1 MSKTLALVIRGKDG
15 KNTVYSTSNN
25 KTITL
30 HLNADDKCLLK
41 NADGNVSP
49 EKITLKRV
57 GKALYIIQE
66 GETEPC
72 IIIDNYYDESISGV
86 LLGTT
91 ESGELS
97 AYIPAEITGYDSVA
111 AINDGVM
118 APARL
123 SNDSLGSSA
132 LFFSGA
138 ESSHGFTIGLPGWL
152 AALAGAAGIGIA
164 TSHQGGGKNH
174 HYNQDSAPL
183 PTPWIDTS
191 SFKNGNVINDSSVS
205 IHGTGTPGNTL
216 SLYENGI
223 VIATVTVGPDGN
235 WSFTS
240 AIPFI
245 DGAHSITAIE
255 SDAAGHQSA
264 PCSPVNFFVDTVAP
278 GALAFE
284 HVTDNVGG
292 VTGEIASNTITDDTR
307 PVFSGSGE
315 SGCKI
320 FVYDN
325 GVCIG
330 ETTVDAT
337 GHWSFQPAVALTEG
351 AHSIS
356 LVQVD
361 QAGNAGPVSDTR
373 TFSIAAGLPQPA
385 FDQITDRAG
394 DVVGPITNGAVTDD
408 PTPELNGTGTPGS
421 IITVY
426 DRDME
431 TGEITAIGSTTV
443 ADDGCWSLTP
453 SQALCDGEHAMVV
466 VAEDAAGNKSE
477 PSNPMIIT
485 VDTTP
490 AQVMIVK
497 VVDNA
502 GEVKGELCSGDITDD
517 TRPVIMGSGKPGG
530 IVTIHDGSRV
540 LGSVSVMADGSWA
553 FKPDEDLDNGVHTF
567 SVTITDLTG
576 NTASSSAFT
585 LTVGTPA
592 RNVVITDDTGNQSG
606 IINDQGITDD
616 ARPTISGES
625 DPGST
630 IIIYDNGTEI
640 GTTTADADGNWSF
653 TPESALDDG
662 EHAISV
668 KVIDTENNA
677 GAEIPIATITIDTTL
692 PDEASEITI
701 MAGDEPISD
710 GEATSITNPTLSGE
724 AEPGSTVV
732 IYDNGT
738 EIGSVTVDEN
748 GNWSFTPE
756 TALDDGEHAFT
767 VEVTDAAGN
776 TSPATSAGTITIDTT
791 APAAASE
798 VTLSGDDQSLSDGA
812 STQDN
817 TPTLSG
823 EAEPGSTVV
832 IYDNGEAIG
841 TVTADENGNWS
852 FTPETALDDGEHTF
866 TVDVT
871 DPAGNTSPSTSAGTI
886 TIDTTAP
893 AAASEVTLIGDDQS
907 LSDGA
912 STKDTTPTVSG
923 EAEAGSTVVIYDN
936 GEAIGT
942 VTADEN
948 GNWSFTPETA
958 LTDGEHA
965 FTVDVTDPA
974 GNTSPATSAGTIT
987 IDTSTPAVAEN
998 VIISSNDQPIADGAS
1013 TKDNTPTLSGEA
1025 EPGSTVVIY
1034 DNGTEIGTVTADEN
1048 GNWSFTPETALD
1060 DGEHAFTVD
1069 VTDPA
1074 GNTSPSTSA
1083 GTITIDTTAP
1093 AAASEVT
1100 LSGDN
1105 QSFSDGASTKDATPT
1120 LSGEA
1125 EPGSTVAIYDNGVEI
1140 GTVTADAD
1148 GNWSFTPATALT
1160 DGEHAFTVDVT
1171 DAAGNTSPAT
1181 SAGTITIDT
1190 SAPAVA
1196 DNVTI
1201 SANDQTLAD
1210 GASTQDTTPT
1220 LSGEAEPGSTVVIY
1234 DNGVEIGTV
1243 TADAD
1248 GNWSFIPAT
1257 ALDDGEHTFTVDV
1270 TDPAGNTSP
1279 STSAGTIT
1287 IDTTAP
1293 AAASE
1298 VTLSGDNQSFSDGA
1312 STKDATPTL
1321 SGEAEPGS
1329 TVAIYDNGVEI
1340 GTVTADADGNWS
1352 FTPATALTDG
1362 EHAFTVDV
1370 TDAAGNTS
1378 PATSAGTITIDT
1390 SAPAVADNVTISA
1403 NDQTL
1408 ADGASTKD
1416 NTPTLSG
1423 EAEAGSTVVI
1433 YDNGEA
1439 IGTVTADENGNWSF
1453 TPETALDD
1461 GEHAF
1466 TVNVTDVAGNAS
1478 PSTSAGTITI
1488 DTTAPAAAS
1497 EVTLSGD
1504 DQTLADGAS
1513 TKDNTP
1519 TLSGEAEP
1527 GSTVV
1532 IYDNGT
1538 EIGSV
1543 TVDENGN
1550 WSFTPATTL
1559 DDGEHAFTVNV
1570 TDPAGN
1576 TSPSTSAGTITID
1589 TTAPA
1594 AASEVTLSGDNQPLV
1609 DGAST
1614 QDNTPTLSGEAEPG
1628 STVVIYDNGTEIG
1641 SVTADENG
1649 NWSFTPETALDD
1661 GEHAFT
1667 VNVTDAA
1674 GNTSPATAAGTIT
1687 IDTSAPAV
1695 ADNVTISAND
1705 QPLADGASTQ
1715 DNMPTVS
1722 GEAEPGST
1730 VVIYDNGTEIGTVT
1744 ADENGNWSF
1753 TPETALD
1760 DGEHTFTVNVTD
1772 PAGNTSPSTSAG
1784 TITIDTTA
1792 PAAASEVTLS
1802 GGDQTLADGTSTKDN
1817 TPTLSGDAEA
1827 GSTVVIYDNGTE
1839 IGTVTADA
1847 DGNWSFTPATAL
1859 DDGEHTF
1866 TVDVTD
1872 PAGNT
1877 SPATAAG
1884 TIAIDTSAPA
1894 VADNVTISANDQTLA
1909 DGASTKDSTPTL
1921 SGEAEAGSTVVIYDN
1936 GVEIG
1941 SVTADADGNWSFTPE
1956 TALDDGEH
1964 TFTVNVTDPAGNTS
1978 PSTSAGTIT
1987 IDTTAPAAASEVTLS
2002 GDDQPLADGA
2012 STQDSTPTVSGEA
2025 EAGSIVVIYDNGV
2038 EIGSVTADADGSWSF
2053 TPATALDD
2061 GEHTFTVNVT
2071 DPAGNTSP
2079 ATSAG
2084 TITIDTTAPA
2094 AACEVTLSGDDQ
2106 PLADGASTKDSMP
2119 TISGEAEPGSIVV
2132 IYDNG
2137 TEIGTVTADA
2147 DDNWSFTPET
2157 ALDDGEHTFTVNVTD
2172 PAGNTSPS
2180 TSAGTITIDTTAP
2193 AAASEVILSGDD
2205 QTLADGASTK
2215 DTTPTVSGEAEAGS
2229 TVVIYD
2235 NGTEIGTVTAD
2246 ENGNWSFTPQTALD
2260 DGEHTFTVNV
2270 TDAAGN
2276 TSPSTSAGTI
2286 TIDTTAPAAASE
2298 VTLSGDDQSLS
2309 DGASTQDTTPTVSG
2323 EAEPGSTVVIYDNGT
2338 EIGSVTADENGNW
2351 SFTPET
2357 ALDDGEHAFTVNVT
2371 DAAGNT
2377 SPATA
2382 AGTITIDTT
2391 APAAASEVTLSGDD
2405 QTLADGA
2412 STKDSTPTV
2421 SGEAEAGSIVVIYDN
2436 GVEIGSVT
2444 ADADG
2449 SWSFT
2454 PATALDDGE
2463 HTFTVDV
2470 TDPAGNT
2477 SPATAAG
2484 TITIDTTA
2492 PAAASEITLSGD
2504 DQPLADGASTKDS
2517 TPTVSG
2523 EAEPGST
2530 VTIYDNGVEI
2540 GTVTADAD
2548 GNWSFTPETV
2558 LTDGEHAFTVDVTD
2572 AAGNTSPATAAG
2584 TITIDTTAPAAA
2596 SEVTL
2601 SGDDQTLA
2609 DGASTKDNTPTLS
2622 GEAEAGSTVV
2632 IYDNGVEIGTVTAD
2646 ENGSW
2651 SFTPETGLTDG
2662 EHAFTVNVTDAA
2674 GNTSPSTAAGSIII
2688 DTTPPGASDIVI
2700 TDNTGPV
2707 SGTITEGGV
2716 TDDTTPTISGKTE
2729 PGSSVV
2735 ILDNGVAIGTV
2746 IADADGNWSF
2756 TPETALDDGEHALT
2770 LTITDPSGNNSN
2782 SLPAGVIVV
2791 DTSAPAAATSLLI
2804 TDDVGTKTGALTNG
2818 SVTDDSKPTIS
2829 GKAEKGSTIT
2839 LYDGETAMGTTT
2851 ADAEGNWSFTPETA
2865 LGDGEHSITVK
2876 VNDGAGN
2883 TSAASDTVVF
2893 TVDTVAQAASDI
2905 VITDNAGNQ
2914 KGPLS
2919 DGAMTDDNQPV
2930 ISGKAEA
2937 GSTVTI
2943 FNGDTVLGTT
2953 TADETGA
2960 WQFTPASPLNDG
2972 SYEISVIVTDS
2983 AGNNSSASPAIAITV
2998 DTTAPEGVID
3008 VAFTDD
3014 VGSITGSLGNNG
3026 VTDDSKP
3033 VISGTADANSTIA
3046 VFDNGVEIGT
3056 ATSDSDGKWSFIP
3069 ETALNDGEHTF
3080 TFVVTDPL
3088 GRISEESAATTLII
3102 DTAAPAT
3109 ATAISVSDDV
3119 EGGKSGPL
3127 INGDITND
3135 NQPTISGEA
3144 EAGST
3149 ITLYDGDT
3157 VIGQVTADAEGK
3169 WRFTP
3174 ETALAEGEHTLT
3186 VKVSDAAGN
3195 TSAASSGITIT
3206 IDSLAPASASD
3217 ITLNDDAGSS
3227 NGTLTDGSVTDDNK
3241 PTLSGK
3247 AEKGSTVTIY
3257 DGETAIGTT
3266 NADEQGE
3273 WQFTPDTALADGE
3286 HSFTV
3291 KVTDTA
3297 GNTSPASSALT
3308 VTVDTLA
3315 PTAPVI
3321 AQVDDNVAPAQG
3333 SVENGKAT
3341 NDTTPTFSGTAEA
3354 GSTVT
3359 LYEGDKIIGSVVTD
3373 EDGKWIFTPDSD
3385 QALTEGEHHITARA
3399 TDAAGNVSDA
3409 SATWSITIDTAISDA
3424 VVTISG
3430 ISDDT
3435 GIDNHDFITSD
3446 DRLIITGMLDK
3457 ALNSDEWVEV
3467 SLDNGA
3473 TWIRAVTNDTSW
3485 TANLQESALA
3495 EGDYTIQ
3502 ARIVDRAGNV
3512 GDSDSHSL
3520 TISKSSTAPDVKG
3533 LSTTVKITTDT
3544 SHGITSDSK
3553 YSHSETATN
3562 SDMITRDRSV
3572 TISGTLSASLSAN
3585 QYLQITLDGG
3595 NTWTTLLAGEGK
3607 DWNYILPTV
3616 TASTTFTYKL
3626 RVTDVLGNVATDTS
3640 FNDSYSVT
3648 IDISAPN
3655 AINTAPDVAKY
3666 VTSEEVFTFDNT
3678 TYGKVEA
3685 GTVVSLIND
3694 INRNGSYQ
3702 EGIDQII
3709 GYATADADGNWSLT
3723 TSLPAGPQN
3732 LAFVVWDAA
3741 GNYST
3746 MSSVTSVGV
3755 TDGSSGSTSITANW
3769 GGTTDAENRGL
3780 NSAAV
3785 TIGQNGL
3792 WSFFQSVRGTS
3803 GGNTANAGRVYNAQN
3818 REDYNSTY
3826 LAEPSTTNG
3835 AGYNLDDG
3843 SYGHYINSAVFAD
3856 LNRDGYTDVM
3866 TQISSYQ
3873 NSGRTAYWIQNAD
3886 GSFSPKVLDQGTL
3899 NHLGGVIAYDREG
3912 DGYLDFVLADSEADS
3927 ISFIKNNGGTL
3938 SYEKVSGKDNGHPG
3952 GAIPSN
3958 LSILHEVGA
3967 VDIDNN
3973 GTIDITA
3980 HIDYNGKGDLFP
3992 GNASRGMGII
4002 YNQTNGTSKTTF
4014 GDVGYYKDVFRNDGA
4029 DDYGNL
4035 SISMTYADYNGDGW
4049 LDLFLSRGSKN
4060 GNNSDESRIY
4070 LNDGTGKLK
4079 ATDSAALWF
4088 GDNMDGGTSL
4098 AVDWNHDGKMDL
4110 IEVPRQLGSPN
4121 SPMLY
4126 LNQGNNNWAGI
4137 GKSLTG
4143 NTTYTNITGAVALD
4157 YDWDGSMDLVLYRA
4171 GSDTGVVATDNNA
4184 PTVLVKNTNIAAD
4197 GTSLQIRIVDGN
4209 GINTFYSNTVKL
4221 YNSKGELI
4229 ATQLINPQA
4238 SGSSNSMGLVSFF
4251 GLDPNEV
4258 YSVQLLRI
4266 TNGAVNHVGATN
4278 SIGGYTNG
4286 TVNLN
4291 WGGLVTRQ
4299 AHDAYVLTAENTGDA
4314 NNTIGANG
4322 IIGTGYND
4330 TFFSSAG
4337 DDTYN
4342 GSGGWTPLPNGL
4354 QTWSETQGLDI
4365 VDYSRAPGAIN
4376 ANLQT
4381 GIATGHGTDKL
4392 INIEGLKGSD
4402 AADTF
4407 TDNAANNLFEGR
4419 GGNDTFHLLN
4429 GGNDTLLYNVL
4440 KGAEG
4445 SGDGGNGHDVVYGF
4459 NVANTISSNNAD
4471 IIDISELINYVG
4483 PVSFT
4488 ASADGTKMELDY
4500 ASKGLEDYVKVE
4512 VVGNDTVISID
4523 RDGKGTAFT
4532 EFTPILT
4539 LANTQA
4545 DLVVLLQNN
4554 QLLV

>member
-1 MSKTLALVIRGKDG
+1 
-15 KNTVYSTSNN
+15 
-25 KTITL
+25 
-30 HLNADDKCLLK
+30 
-41 NADGNVSP
+41 
-49 EKITLKRV
+49 
-57 GKALYIIQE
+57 
-66 GETEPC
+66 
-72 IIIDNYYDESISGV
+72 
-86 LLGTT
+86 
-91 ESGELS
+91 
-97 AYIPAEITGYDSVA
+97 
-111 AINDGVM
+111 
-118 APARL
+118 
-123 SNDSLGSSA
+123 
-132 LFFSGA
+132 
-138 ESSHGFTIGLPGWL
+138 
-152 AALAGAAGIGIA
+152 
-164 TSHQGGGKNH
+164 
-174 HYNQDSAPL
+174 
-183 PTPWIDTS
+183 
-191 SFKNGNVINDSSVS
+191 
-205 IHGTGTPGNTL
+205 
-216 SLYENGI
+216 
-223 VIATVTVGPDGN
+223 
-235 WSFTS
+235 
-240 AIPFI
+240 
-245 DGAHSITAIE
+245 
-255 SDAAGHQSA
+255 
-264 PCSPVNFFVDTVAP
+264 
-278 GALAFE
+278 
-284 HVTDNVGG
+284 
-292 VTGEIASNTITDDTR
+292 
-307 PVFSGSGE
+307 
-315 SGCKI
+315 
-320 FVYDN
+320 
-325 GVCIG
+325 
-330 ETTVDAT
+330 
-337 GHWSFQPAVALTEG
+337 
-351 AHSIS
+351 
-356 LVQVD
+356 
-361 QAGNAGPVSDTR
+361 
-373 TFSIAAGLPQPA
+373 
-385 FDQITDRAG
+385 
-394 DVVGPITNGAVTDD
+394 
-408 PTPELNGTGTPGS
+408 
-421 IITVY
+421 
-426 DRDME
+426 
-431 TGEITAIGSTTV
+431 
-443 ADDGCWSLTP
+443 
-453 SQALCDGEHAMVV
+453 
-466 VAEDAAGNKSE
+466 
-477 PSNPMIIT
+477 
-485 VDTTP
+485 
-490 AQVMIVK
+490 
-497 VVDNA
+497 
-502 GEVKGELCSGDITDD
+502 
-517 TRPVIMGSGKPGG
+517 
-530 IVTIHDGSRV
+530 
-540 LGSVSVMADGSWA
+540 
-553 FKPDEDLDNGVHTF
+553 
-567 SVTITDLTG
+567 
-576 NTASSSAFT
+576 
-585 LTVGTPA
+585 
-592 RNVVITDDTGNQSG
+592 
-606 IINDQGITDD
+606 
-616 ARPTISGES
+616 
-625 DPGST
+625 
-630 IIIYDNGTEI
+630 
-640 GTTTADADGNWSF
+640 
-653 TPESALDDG
+653 
-662 EHAISV
+662 
-668 KVIDTENNA
+668 
-677 GAEIPIATITIDTTL
+677 
-692 PDEASEITI
+692 
-701 MAGDEPISD
+701 
-710 GEATSITNPTLSGE
+710 E

-738 EIGSVTVDEN
+738 E
-748 GNWSFTPE
+748 
-756 TALDDGEHAFT
+756 
-767 VEVTDAAGN
+767 
-776 TSPATSAGTITIDTT
+776 
-791 APAAASE
+791 
-798 VTLSGDDQSLSDGA
+798 
-812 STQDN
+812 
-817 TPTLSG
+817 
-823 EAEPGSTVV
+823 
-832 IYDNGEAIG
+832 IG

-893 AAASEVTLIGDDQS
+893 AAASEVTLSGGDQM
-907 LSDGA
+907 
-912 STKDTTPTVSG
+912 
-923 EAEAGSTVVIYDN
+923 
-936 GEAIGT
+936 
-942 VTADEN
+942 
-948 GNWSFTPETA
+948 
-958 LTDGEHA
+958 
-965 FTVDVTDPA
+965 
-974 GNTSPATSAGTIT
+974 
-987 IDTSTPAVAEN
+987 
-998 VIISSNDQPIADGAS
+998 
-1013 TKDNTPTLSGEA
+1013 
-1025 EPGSTVVIY
+1025 
-1034 DNGTEIGTVTADEN
+1034 
-1048 GNWSFTPETALD
+1048 
-1060 DGEHAFTVD
+1060 
-1069 VTDPA
+1069 
-1074 GNTSPSTSA
+1074 
-1083 GTITIDTTAP
+1083 
-1093 AAASEVT
+1093 
-1100 LSGDN
+1100 
-1105 QSFSDGASTKDATPT
+1105 
-1120 LSGEA
+1120 
-1125 EPGSTVAIYDNGVEI
+1125 
-1140 GTVTADAD
+1140 
-1148 GNWSFTPATALT
+1148 
-1160 DGEHAFTVDVT
+1160 
-1171 DAAGNTSPAT
+1171 
-1181 SAGTITIDT
+1181 
-1190 SAPAVA
+1190 
-1196 DNVTI
+1196 
-1201 SANDQTLAD
+1201 LAD
-1210 GASTQDTTPT
+1210 GASTQD
-1220 LSGEAEPGSTVVIY
+1220 ST
-1234 DNGVEIGTV
+1234 
-1243 TADAD
+1243 
-1248 GNWSFIPAT
+1248 
-1257 ALDDGEHTFTVDV
+1257 
-1270 TDPAGNTSP
+1270 
-1279 STSAGTIT
+1279 
-1287 IDTTAP
+1287 
-1293 AAASE
+1293 
-1298 VTLSGDNQSFSDGA
+1298 
-1312 STKDATPTL
+1312 
-1321 SGEAEPGS
+1321 
-1329 TVAIYDNGVEI
+1329 
-1340 GTVTADADGNWS
+1340 
-1352 FTPATALTDG
+1352 
-1362 EHAFTVDV
+1362 
-1370 TDAAGNTS
+1370 
-1378 PATSAGTITIDT
+1378 
-1390 SAPAVADNVTISA
+1390 
-1403 NDQTL
+1403 
-1408 ADGASTKD
+1408 
-1416 NTPTLSG
+1416 
-1423 EAEAGSTVVI
+1423 
-1433 YDNGEA
+1433 
-1439 IGTVTADENGNWSF
+1439 
-1453 TPETALDD
+1453 
-1461 GEHAF
+1461 
-1466 TVNVTDVAGNAS
+1466 
-1478 PSTSAGTITI
+1478 
-1488 DTTAPAAAS
+1488 
-1497 EVTLSGD
+1497 
-1504 DQTLADGAS
+1504 
-1513 TKDNTP
+1513 
-1519 TLSGEAEP
+1519 
-1527 GSTVV
+1527 
-1532 IYDNGT
+1532 
-1538 EIGSV
+1538 
-1543 TVDENGN
+1543 
-1550 WSFTPATTL
+1550 
-1559 DDGEHAFTVNV
+1559 
-1570 TDPAGN
+1570 
-1576 TSPSTSAGTITID
+1576 
-1589 TTAPA
+1589 
-1594 AASEVTLSGDNQPLV
+1594 
-1609 DGAST
+1609 
-1614 QDNTPTLSGEAEPG
+1614 
-1628 STVVIYDNGTEIG
+1628 
-1641 SVTADENG
+1641 
-1649 NWSFTPETALDD
+1649 
-1661 GEHAFT
+1661 
-1667 VNVTDAA
+1667 
-1674 GNTSPATAAGTIT
+1674 
-1687 IDTSAPAV
+1687 
-1695 ADNVTISAND
+1695 
-1705 QPLADGASTQ
+1705 
-1715 DNMPTVS
+1715 PTVS

-1753 TPETALD
+1753 TPATALD

-1792 PAAASEVTLS
+1792 PAAASEV
-1802 GGDQTLADGTSTKDN
+1802 
-1817 TPTLSGDAEA
+1817 
-1827 GSTVVIYDNGTE
+1827 I
-1839 IGTVTADA
+1839 
-1847 DGNWSFTPATAL
+1847 
-1859 DDGEHTF
+1859 
-1866 TVDVTD
+1866 
-1872 PAGNT
+1872 
-1877 SPATAAG
+1877 
-1884 TIAIDTSAPA
+1884 
-1894 VADNVTISANDQTLA
+1894 
-1909 DGASTKDSTPTL
+1909 
-1921 SGEAEAGSTVVIYDN
+1921 
-1936 GVEIG
+1936 
-1941 SVTADADGNWSFTPE
+1941 
-1956 TALDDGEH
+1956 
-1964 TFTVNVTDPAGNTS
+1964 
-1978 PSTSAGTIT
+1978 
-1987 IDTTAPAAASEVTLS
+1987 LS
-2002 GDDQPLADGA
+2002 GDDQ
-2012 STQDSTPTVSGEA
+2012 T
-2025 EAGSIVVIYDNGV
+2025 
-2038 EIGSVTADADGSWSF
+2038 
-2053 TPATALDD
+2053 
-2061 GEHTFTVNVT
+2061 
-2071 DPAGNTSP
+2071 
-2079 ATSAG
+2079 
-2084 TITIDTTAPA
+2084 
-2094 AACEVTLSGDDQ
+2094 
-2106 PLADGASTKDSMP
+2106 LADGASTKDSMP
-2119 TISGEAEPGSIVV
+2119 TISGEAEAGSTVV

-2137 TEIGTVTADA
+2137 TEIGSVTVDENG
-2147 DDNWSFTPET
+2147 NWSFTPET
-2157 ALDDGEHTFTVNVTD
+2157 ALTDGEHAFTVNVSD
-2172 PAGNTSPS
+2172 AAGNTSPS

-2235 NGTEIGTVTAD
+2235 NGEAIGTVTAD
-2246 ENGNWSFTPQTALD
+2246 ENGNWSFTPETALD
-2260 DGEHTFTVNV
+2260 DGEHAFTVNV

-2298 VTLSGDDQSLS
+2298 VTLSGGDQM
-2309 DGASTQDTTPTVSG
+2309 
-2323 EAEPGSTVVIYDNGT
+2323 
-2338 EIGSVTADENGNW
+2338 
-2351 SFTPET
+2351 
-2357 ALDDGEHAFTVNVT
+2357 
-2371 DAAGNT
+2371 
-2377 SPATA
+2377 
-2382 AGTITIDTT
+2382 
-2391 APAAASEVTLSGDD
+2391 
-2405 QTLADGA
+2405 LADGA
-2412 STKDSTPTV
+2412 ST
-2421 SGEAEAGSIVVIYDN
+2421 
-2436 GVEIGSVT
+2436 
-2444 ADADG
+2444 
-2449 SWSFT
+2449 
-2454 PATALDDGE
+2454 
-2463 HTFTVDV
+2463 
-2470 TDPAGNT
+2470 
-2477 SPATAAG
+2477 
-2484 TITIDTTA
+2484 
-2492 PAAASEITLSGD
+2492 
-2504 DQPLADGASTKDS
+2504 QDS

-2523 EAEPGST
+2523 EAEP
-2530 VTIYDNGVEI
+2530 
-2540 GTVTADAD
+2540 
-2548 GNWSFTPETV
+2548 
-2558 LTDGEHAFTVDVTD
+2558 
-2572 AAGNTSPATAAG
+2572 
-2584 TITIDTTAPAAA
+2584 
-2596 SEVTL
+2596 
-2601 SGDDQTLA
+2601 
-2609 DGASTKDNTPTLS
+2609 
-2622 GEAEAGSTVV
+2622 GSTVV

-2651 SFTPETGLTDG
+2651 SFTPETALTDG
-2662 EHAFTVNVTDAA
+2662 EHAFTVNVSDAA
-2674 GNTSPSTAAGSIII
+2674 GNTSASTAAGSIII

-2700 TDNTGPV
+2700 TDNIGPV

-2735 ILDNGVAIGTV
+2735 ILDNGVAIGMV
-2746 IADADGNWSF
+2746 IADADGNW
-2756 TPETALDDGEHALT
+2756 
-2770 LTITDPSGNNSN
+2770 N
-2782 SLPAGVIVV
+2782 
-2791 DTSAPAAATSLLI
+2791 
-2804 TDDVGTKTGALTNG
+2804 
-2818 SVTDDSKPTIS
+2818 
-2829 GKAEKGSTIT
+2829 
-2839 LYDGETAMGTTT
+2839 
-2851 ADAEGNWSFTPETA
+2851 
-2865 LGDGEHSITVK
+2865 
-2876 VNDGAGN
+2876 
-2883 TSAASDTVVF
+2883 
-2893 TVDTVAQAASDI
+2893 
-2905 VITDNAGNQ
+2905 
-2914 KGPLS
+2914 
-2919 DGAMTDDNQPV
+2919 
-2930 ISGKAEA
+2930 
-2937 GSTVTI
+2937 
-2943 FNGDTVLGTT
+2943 
-2953 TADETGA
+2953 
-2960 WQFTPASPLNDG
+2960 
-2972 SYEISVIVTDS
+2972 
-2983 AGNNSSASPAIAITV
+2983 
-2998 DTTAPEGVID
+2998 
-3008 VAFTDD
+3008 
-3014 VGSITGSLGNNG
+3014 
-3026 VTDDSKP
+3026 
-3033 VISGTADANSTIA
+3033 
-3046 VFDNGVEIGT
+3046 
-3056 ATSDSDGKWSFIP
+3056 
-3069 ETALNDGEHTF
+3069 
-3080 TFVVTDPL
+3080 
-3088 GRISEESAATTLII
+3088 
-3102 DTAAPAT
+3102 
-3109 ATAISVSDDV
+3109 
-3119 EGGKSGPL
+3119 
-3127 INGDITND
+3127 
-3135 NQPTISGEA
+3135 
-3144 EAGST
+3144 
-3149 ITLYDGDT
+3149 
-3157 VIGQVTADAEGK
+3157 
-3169 WRFTP
+3169 FTP

-3321 AQVDDNVAPAQG
+3321 AQVDENVAPAQG

-4221 YNSKGELI
+4221 YNSKGELV

>member
-235 WSFTS
+235 WSFTP

-292 VTGEIASNTITDDTR
+292 VTGEIANNTITDDTR

-337 GHWSFQPAVALTEG
+337 GQWSFQPAVALTEG

-373 TFSIAAGLPQPA
+373 TFSIAAVLPQPA

-517 TRPVIMGSGKPGG
+517 TRPLIMGSGKPGG

-756 TALDDGEHAFT
+756 TALDDGEHTFTVDVTDPAGNTSPATSAGTITIDTTAPAAATEVILSGDDQTLADGASTKDTTPTVSGEAEPGSTVVIFDNGTEIGTVTADENGNWSFTPATALDDGEHTFTVDVTDPAGNTSPSTSAGTIMIDTTAPAAASEVTLSGGDQTLADGASTQDSTPTISGEAEAGSTVVIYDNGEAIGTVTADENGSWSFTPETALDDGEHTFTVNVTDAAGNTSPATAAGTITIDTTAPAASEVTLSGDDQPLADGASTQDNTPTLSGEAEPGSTVAIYDNGTEIGTVTADADGNWSFTPATALDDGEHTFTVDVTDPAGNTSPATSAGTITIDTTAPAAATEVILSGDDQTLADGASTKDTTPTISGEAEPGSTVVIFDNGTEIGTVTADENGNWSFTPATALDDGEHAFT
-767 VEVTDAAGN
+767 VEVTDPAGNISPSTSAGTITIDTTAPAAASEVTLSGGDQTLADGASTQDSTPTISGEAEAGSTVVIYDNGEAIGTVTADENGSWSFTPATTLDDGEHTFTVEVTDPAGN

-798 VTLSGDDQSLSDGA
+798 VTLSGDQTLADGA
-812 STQDN
+812 STQDS
-817 TPTLSG
+817 TPTVSG

-832 IYDNGEAIG
+832 IYDNGTEIG
-841 TVTADENGNWS
+841 SVTVDENGNWS
-852 FTPETALDDGEHTF
+852 FTPETALDDGEHAF
-866 TVDVT
+866 TVEVT
-871 DPAGNTSPSTSAGTI
+871 DPAGNTSPS
-886 TIDTTAP
+886 
-893 AAASEVTLIGDDQS
+893 
-907 LSDGA
+907 
-912 STKDTTPTVSG
+912 
-923 EAEAGSTVVIYDN
+923 
-936 GEAIGT
+936 
-942 VTADEN
+942 
-948 GNWSFTPETA
+948 
-958 LTDGEHA
+958 
-965 FTVDVTDPA
+965 
-974 GNTSPATSAGTIT
+974 TSAGTIT

-1048 GNWSFTPETALD
+1048 GNWSFTPATALD

-1074 GNTSPSTSA
+1074 GNTSPS
-1083 GTITIDTTAP
+1083 
-1093 AAASEVT
+1093 
-1100 LSGDN
+1100 
-1105 QSFSDGASTKDATPT
+1105 
-1120 LSGEA
+1120 
-1125 EPGSTVAIYDNGVEI
+1125 
-1140 GTVTADAD
+1140 
-1148 GNWSFTPATALT
+1148 
-1160 DGEHAFTVDVT
+1160 
-1171 DAAGNTSPAT
+1171 
-1181 SAGTITIDT
+1181 
-1190 SAPAVA
+1190 
-1196 DNVTI
+1196 
-1201 SANDQTLAD
+1201 
-1210 GASTQDTTPT
+1210 
-1220 LSGEAEPGSTVVIY
+1220 
-1234 DNGVEIGTV
+1234 
-1243 TADAD
+1243 
-1248 GNWSFIPAT
+1248 
-1257 ALDDGEHTFTVDV
+1257 
-1270 TDPAGNTSP
+1270 
-1279 STSAGTIT
+1279 
-1287 IDTTAP
+1287 
-1293 AAASE
+1293 
-1298 VTLSGDNQSFSDGA
+1298 
-1312 STKDATPTL
+1312 
-1321 SGEAEPGS
+1321 
-1329 TVAIYDNGVEI
+1329 
-1340 GTVTADADGNWS
+1340 
-1352 FTPATALTDG
+1352 
-1362 EHAFTVDV
+1362 
-1370 TDAAGNTS
+1370 
-1378 PATSAGTITIDT
+1378 TSAGTITIDT

-1416 NTPTLSG
+1416 S
-1423 EAEAGSTVVI
+1423 
-1433 YDNGEA
+1433 
-1439 IGTVTADENGNWSF
+1439 
-1453 TPETALDD
+1453 
-1461 GEHAF
+1461 
-1466 TVNVTDVAGNAS
+1466 
-1478 PSTSAGTITI
+1478 
-1488 DTTAPAAAS
+1488 
-1497 EVTLSGD
+1497 
-1504 DQTLADGAS
+1504 
-1513 TKDNTP
+1513 TP

-1559 DDGEHAFTVNV
+1559 DDGEHAFTVEV

-1576 TSPSTSAGTITID
+1576 TSPATAAGTITID

-1594 AASEVTLSGDNQPLV
+1594 AASEVTLSGD
-1609 DGAST
+1609 
-1614 QDNTPTLSGEAEPG
+1614 
-1628 STVVIYDNGTEIG
+1628 
-1641 SVTADENG
+1641 
-1649 NWSFTPETALDD
+1649 
-1661 GEHAFT
+1661 
-1667 VNVTDAA
+1667 
-1674 GNTSPATAAGTIT
+1674 
-1687 IDTSAPAV
+1687 
-1695 ADNVTISAND
+1695 D

-1753 TPETALD
+1753 TPA
-1760 DGEHTFTVNVTD
+1760 
-1772 PAGNTSPSTSAG
+1772 
-1784 TITIDTTA
+1784 
-1792 PAAASEVTLS
+1792 
-1802 GGDQTLADGTSTKDN
+1802 
-1817 TPTLSGDAEA
+1817 
-1827 GSTVVIYDNGTE
+1827 
-1839 IGTVTADA
+1839 
-1847 DGNWSFTPATAL
+1847 
-1859 DDGEHTF
+1859 
-1866 TVDVTD
+1866 
-1872 PAGNT
+1872 
-1877 SPATAAG
+1877 
-1884 TIAIDTSAPA
+1884 
-1894 VADNVTISANDQTLA
+1894 
-1909 DGASTKDSTPTL
+1909 
-1921 SGEAEAGSTVVIYDN
+1921 
-1936 GVEIG
+1936 
-1941 SVTADADGNWSFTPE
+1941 
-1956 TALDDGEH
+1956 
-1964 TFTVNVTDPAGNTS
+1964 
-1978 PSTSAGTIT
+1978 
-1987 IDTTAPAAASEVTLS
+1987 
-2002 GDDQPLADGA
+2002 
-2012 STQDSTPTVSGEA
+2012 
-2025 EAGSIVVIYDNGV
+2025 
-2038 EIGSVTADADGSWSF
+2038 
-2053 TPATALDD
+2053 
-2061 GEHTFTVNVT
+2061 
-2071 DPAGNTSP
+2071 
-2079 ATSAG
+2079 
-2084 TITIDTTAPA
+2084 
-2094 AACEVTLSGDDQ
+2094 
-2106 PLADGASTKDSMP
+2106 
-2119 TISGEAEPGSIVV
+2119 
-2132 IYDNG
+2132 
-2137 TEIGTVTADA
+2137 
-2147 DDNWSFTPET
+2147 T

-2193 AAASEVILSGDD
+2193 AAASEVILSGDG
-2205 QTLADGASTK
+2205 QPLADGASTK
-2215 DTTPTVSGEAEAGS
+2215 DNTPTVSGEAEAGS

-2235 NGTEIGTVTAD
+2235 NGTEIGSVTAD
-2246 ENGNWSFTPQTALD
+2246 ADGNWSFTPETALD
-2260 DGEHTFTVNV
+2260 DGEHAFTVEVND
-2270 TDAAGN
+2270 TAGN
-2276 TSPSTSAGTI
+2276 TSPATAAGTI

-2298 VTLSGDDQSLS
+2298 VTLSGDDQPLA
-2309 DGASTQDTTPTVSG
+2309 DGASTQDTTPTISG
-2323 EAEPGSTVVIYDNGT
+2323 EAEAGSIVVIYDNGV
-2338 EIGSVTADENGNW
+2338 EIGTVTADADGNW
-2351 SFTPET
+2351 SFTPAT

-2405 QTLADGA
+2405 QPLADGA
-2412 STKDSTPTV
+2412 STQDTTPTV

-2436 GVEIGSVT
+2436 GEAIGTVT
-2444 ADADG
+2444 ADENG
-2449 SWSFT
+2449 NWSFT
-2454 PATALDDGE
+2454 PETALDDGE
-2463 HTFTVDV
+2463 HAFTVNV

-2477 SPATAAG
+2477 SPATSAG

-2504 DQPLADGASTKDS
+2504 DQSLSDGASTQDN

-2530 VTIYDNGVEI
+2530 V
-2540 GTVTADAD
+2540 
-2548 GNWSFTPETV
+2548 
-2558 LTDGEHAFTVDVTD
+2558 
-2572 AAGNTSPATAAG
+2572 
-2584 TITIDTTAPAAA
+2584 
-2596 SEVTL
+2596 
-2601 SGDDQTLA
+2601 
-2609 DGASTKDNTPTLS
+2609 
-2622 GEAEAGSTVV
+2622 V
-2632 IYDNGVEIGTVTAD
+2632 IYDNGTEIGTVTAD

-2674 GNTSPSTAAGSIII
+2674 GNTSPATAAGSIII

-2746 IADADGNWSF
+2746 IADADGNWNF

-2770 LTITDPSGNNSN
+2770 LTITDPSGNTSN
-2782 SLPAGVIVV
+2782 SLPAGVIIV

-2804 TDDVGTKTGALTNG
+2804 TDDVGTKTGALTSG

-2883 TSAASDTVVF
+2883 TSAASDTIVF

-3088 GRISEESAATTLII
+3088 GRISEESAATTLIV

-3227 NGTLTDGSVTDDNK
+3227 KGTLTDGSVTDDNK

-3512 GDSDSHSL
+3512 GDSDSHLL

-3648 IDISAPN
+3648 IDISAPT

-4221 YNSKGELI
+4221 YNSKGELV

-4488 ASADGTKMELDY
+4488 ASADGIKMELDY

>member
-1105 QSFSDGASTKDATPT
+1105 QSLSDGASTKDATPT

-1298 VTLSGDNQSFSDGA
+1298 VTLSGDNQSLSDGA

>member
-174 HYNQDSAPL
+174 HHNQDSAPL

-235 WSFTS
+235 WSFTP

-517 TRPVIMGSGKPGG
+517 TRPLIMGSGKPGG

-592 RNVVITDDTGNQSG
+592 RNVVITDNTGNQSG
-606 IINDQGITDD
+606 VINDQGITDD

-692 PDEASEITI
+692 PDAASEITI

-710 GEATSITNPTLSGE
+710 GEATSVTNPTLSGE

-738 EIGSVTVDEN
+738 
-748 GNWSFTPE
+748 
-756 TALDDGEHAFT
+756 
-767 VEVTDAAGN
+767 
-776 TSPATSAGTITIDTT
+776 
-791 APAAASE
+791 
-798 VTLSGDDQSLSDGA
+798 
-812 STQDN
+812 
-817 TPTLSG
+817 
-823 EAEPGSTVV
+823 
-832 IYDNGEAIG
+832 
-841 TVTADENGNWS
+841 
-852 FTPETALDDGEHTF
+852 
-866 TVDVT
+866 
-871 DPAGNTSPSTSAGTI
+871 
-886 TIDTTAP
+886 
-893 AAASEVTLIGDDQS
+893 
-907 LSDGA
+907 
-912 STKDTTPTVSG
+912 
-923 EAEAGSTVVIYDN
+923 
-936 GEAIGT
+936 
-942 VTADEN
+942 
-948 GNWSFTPETA
+948 
-958 LTDGEHA
+958 
-965 FTVDVTDPA
+965 
-974 GNTSPATSAGTIT
+974 
-987 IDTSTPAVAEN
+987 
-998 VIISSNDQPIADGAS
+998 
-1013 TKDNTPTLSGEA
+1013 
-1025 EPGSTVVIY
+1025 
-1034 DNGTEIGTVTADEN
+1034 
-1048 GNWSFTPETALD
+1048 
-1060 DGEHAFTVD
+1060 
-1069 VTDPA
+1069 
-1074 GNTSPSTSA
+1074 
-1083 GTITIDTTAP
+1083 
-1093 AAASEVT
+1093 
-1100 LSGDN
+1100 
-1105 QSFSDGASTKDATPT
+1105 
-1120 LSGEA
+1120 
-1125 EPGSTVAIYDNGVEI
+1125 
-1140 GTVTADAD
+1140 
-1148 GNWSFTPATALT
+1148 
-1160 DGEHAFTVDVT
+1160 
-1171 DAAGNTSPAT
+1171 
-1181 SAGTITIDT
+1181 
-1190 SAPAVA
+1190 
-1196 DNVTI
+1196 
-1201 SANDQTLAD
+1201 
-1210 GASTQDTTPT
+1210 
-1220 LSGEAEPGSTVVIY
+1220 
-1234 DNGVEIGTV
+1234 
-1243 TADAD
+1243 
-1248 GNWSFIPAT
+1248 
-1257 ALDDGEHTFTVDV
+1257 
-1270 TDPAGNTSP
+1270 
-1279 STSAGTIT
+1279 
-1287 IDTTAP
+1287 
-1293 AAASE
+1293 
-1298 VTLSGDNQSFSDGA
+1298 
-1312 STKDATPTL
+1312 
-1321 SGEAEPGS
+1321 
-1329 TVAIYDNGVEI
+1329 EI

-1466 TVNVTDVAGNAS
+1466 TVNVTD
-1478 PSTSAGTITI
+1478 
-1488 DTTAPAAAS
+1488 
-1497 EVTLSGD
+1497 
-1504 DQTLADGAS
+1504 
-1513 TKDNTP
+1513 
-1519 TLSGEAEP
+1519 
-1527 GSTVV
+1527 
-1532 IYDNGT
+1532 
-1538 EIGSV
+1538 
-1543 TVDENGN
+1543 
-1550 WSFTPATTL
+1550 
-1559 DDGEHAFTVNV
+1559 
-1570 TDPAGN
+1570 
-1576 TSPSTSAGTITID
+1576 
-1589 TTAPA
+1589 
-1594 AASEVTLSGDNQPLV
+1594 
-1609 DGAST
+1609 
-1614 QDNTPTLSGEAEPG
+1614 
-1628 STVVIYDNGTEIG
+1628 
-1641 SVTADENG
+1641 
-1649 NWSFTPETALDD
+1649 
-1661 GEHAFT
+1661 
-1667 VNVTDAA
+1667 
-1674 GNTSPATAAGTIT
+1674 
-1687 IDTSAPAV
+1687 
-1695 ADNVTISAND
+1695 
-1705 QPLADGASTQ
+1705 
-1715 DNMPTVS
+1715 
-1722 GEAEPGST
+1722 
-1730 VVIYDNGTEIGTVT
+1730 
-1744 ADENGNWSF
+1744 
-1753 TPETALD
+1753 
-1760 DGEHTFTVNVTD
+1760 
-1772 PAGNTSPSTSAG
+1772 
-1784 TITIDTTA
+1784 
-1792 PAAASEVTLS
+1792 
-1802 GGDQTLADGTSTKDN
+1802 
-1817 TPTLSGDAEA
+1817 
-1827 GSTVVIYDNGTE
+1827 
-1839 IGTVTADA
+1839 
-1847 DGNWSFTPATAL
+1847 
-1859 DDGEHTF
+1859 
-1866 TVDVTD
+1866 
-1872 PAGNT
+1872 
-1877 SPATAAG
+1877 
-1884 TIAIDTSAPA
+1884 
-1894 VADNVTISANDQTLA
+1894 
-1909 DGASTKDSTPTL
+1909 
-1921 SGEAEAGSTVVIYDN
+1921 
-1936 GVEIG
+1936 
-1941 SVTADADGNWSFTPE
+1941 
-1956 TALDDGEH
+1956 
-1964 TFTVNVTDPAGNTS
+1964 
-1978 PSTSAGTIT
+1978 
-1987 IDTTAPAAASEVTLS
+1987 
-2002 GDDQPLADGA
+2002 
-2012 STQDSTPTVSGEA
+2012 
-2025 EAGSIVVIYDNGV
+2025 
-2038 EIGSVTADADGSWSF
+2038 
-2053 TPATALDD
+2053 
-2061 GEHTFTVNVT
+2061 
-2071 DPAGNTSP
+2071 PAGNTSP
-2079 ATSAG
+2079 ATS
-2084 TITIDTTAPA
+2084 
-2094 AACEVTLSGDDQ
+2094 
-2106 PLADGASTKDSMP
+2106 
-2119 TISGEAEPGSIVV
+2119 
-2132 IYDNG
+2132 
-2137 TEIGTVTADA
+2137 
-2147 DDNWSFTPET
+2147 
-2157 ALDDGEHTFTVNVTD
+2157 
-2172 PAGNTSPS
+2172 
-2180 TSAGTITIDTTAP
+2180 
-2193 AAASEVILSGDD
+2193 
-2205 QTLADGASTK
+2205 
-2215 DTTPTVSGEAEAGS
+2215 
-2229 TVVIYD
+2229 
-2235 NGTEIGTVTAD
+2235 
-2246 ENGNWSFTPQTALD
+2246 
-2260 DGEHTFTVNV
+2260 
-2270 TDAAGN
+2270 
-2276 TSPSTSAGTI
+2276 
-2286 TIDTTAPAAASE
+2286 
-2298 VTLSGDDQSLS
+2298 
-2309 DGASTQDTTPTVSG
+2309 
-2323 EAEPGSTVVIYDNGT
+2323 
-2338 EIGSVTADENGNW
+2338 
-2351 SFTPET
+2351 
-2357 ALDDGEHAFTVNVT
+2357 
-2371 DAAGNT
+2371 
-2377 SPATA
+2377 
-2382 AGTITIDTT
+2382 
-2391 APAAASEVTLSGDD
+2391 
-2405 QTLADGA
+2405 
-2412 STKDSTPTV
+2412 
-2421 SGEAEAGSIVVIYDN
+2421 
-2436 GVEIGSVT
+2436 
-2444 ADADG
+2444 
-2449 SWSFT
+2449 
-2454 PATALDDGE
+2454 
-2463 HTFTVDV
+2463 
-2470 TDPAGNT
+2470 
-2477 SPATAAG
+2477 
-2484 TITIDTTA
+2484 
-2492 PAAASEITLSGD
+2492 
-2504 DQPLADGASTKDS
+2504 
-2517 TPTVSG
+2517 
-2523 EAEPGST
+2523 
-2530 VTIYDNGVEI
+2530 
-2540 GTVTADAD
+2540 
-2548 GNWSFTPETV
+2548 
-2558 LTDGEHAFTVDVTD
+2558 
-2572 AAGNTSPATAAG
+2572 AG

-2746 IADADGNWSF
+2746 IADADGHWNF

-2770 LTITDPSGNNSN
+2770 LTITDPSGNTSN

-2876 VNDGAGN
+2876 VTDGAGN
-2883 TSAASDTVVF
+2883 TSAASDTIVF
-2893 TVDTVAQAASDI
+2893 TVDTVAQAASDM

-2960 WQFTPASPLNDG
+2960 WQFTPATPLNDG

-2983 AGNNSSASPAIAITV
+2983 AGNNSAASPTIAITV
-2998 DTTAPEGVID
+2998 DTTAPEGVKD
-3008 VAFTDD
+3008 VAFSDD

-3033 VISGTADANSTIA
+3033 AISGTADANSTIA

-3088 GRISEESAATTLII
+3088 GRISEESAATTLIV

-3217 ITLNDDAGSS
+3217 ITLNDDVGSS
-3227 NGTLTDGSVTDDNK
+3227 KGTLTDGSVTDDNK

-3266 NADEQGE
+3266 TADEQGQ

-3373 EDGKWIFTPDSD
+3373 EDGKWFFTPDSD

-3485 TANLQESALA
+3485 TANLQDSALA
-3495 EGDYTIQ
+3495 DGDYTIQ

-3648 IDISAPN
+3648 IDISAPT

-3792 WSFFQSVRGTS
+3792 WSFFQSVRGTT

-4221 YNSKGELI
+4221 YNSKGELV

-4539 LANTQA
+4539 LANTEA

>member
-1 MSKTLALVIRGKDG
+1 MEFMMSKTLALVIRGKDG

-138 ESSHGFTIGLPGWL
+138 ESSHGFTFGLAGWL

-174 HYNQDSAPL
+174 HHNQDSAPL

-235 WSFTS
+235 WSFTP

-307 PVFSGSGE
+307 LVFSGSGE

-517 TRPVIMGSGKPGG
+517 TRPLIMGSGKPGG

-606 IINDQGITDD
+606 VINDQGITDD

-692 PDEASEITI
+692 PDAASEITI

-710 GEATSITNPTLSGE
+710 GEATSVTNPTLSGEAEPGSTVVIYDNGTEIGSVTVDENGNWSFTPETALDDGEHTFTVDVTDPAGNTSPATSAGTITIDTTAPAAATEVILSGDDQTLADGASTKDTTPTVSGEAEPGSTVVIFDNGTEIGTVTADENGNWSFTPATALDDGEHTFTVDVTDPAGNTSPSTSAGTIMIDTTAPAAASEVTLSGGDQTLADGASTQDSTPTISGEAEAGSTVVIYDNGEAIGTVTADENGSWSFTPATTLDDGEHTFTVEVTDPAGNTSPATSAGTITIDTTAPAAASEVTLSGDQTLADGASTQDSTPTVSGE

-767 VEVTDAAGN
+767 VEVTD
-776 TSPATSAGTITIDTT
+776 
-791 APAAASE
+791 
-798 VTLSGDDQSLSDGA
+798 
-812 STQDN
+812 
-817 TPTLSG
+817 
-823 EAEPGSTVV
+823 
-832 IYDNGEAIG
+832 
-841 TVTADENGNWS
+841 
-852 FTPETALDDGEHTF
+852 
-866 TVDVT
+866 
-871 DPAGNTSPSTSAGTI
+871 PAGNTSPS
-886 TIDTTAP
+886 
-893 AAASEVTLIGDDQS
+893 
-907 LSDGA
+907 
-912 STKDTTPTVSG
+912 
-923 EAEAGSTVVIYDN
+923 
-936 GEAIGT
+936 
-942 VTADEN
+942 
-948 GNWSFTPETA
+948 
-958 LTDGEHA
+958 
-965 FTVDVTDPA
+965 
-974 GNTSPATSAGTIT
+974 TSAGTIT

-1048 GNWSFTPETALD
+1048 GNWSFTPATALD

-1074 GNTSPSTSA
+1074 GNTSPS
-1083 GTITIDTTAP
+1083 
-1093 AAASEVT
+1093 
-1100 LSGDN
+1100 
-1105 QSFSDGASTKDATPT
+1105 
-1120 LSGEA
+1120 
-1125 EPGSTVAIYDNGVEI
+1125 
-1140 GTVTADAD
+1140 
-1148 GNWSFTPATALT
+1148 
-1160 DGEHAFTVDVT
+1160 
-1171 DAAGNTSPAT
+1171 
-1181 SAGTITIDT
+1181 
-1190 SAPAVA
+1190 
-1196 DNVTI
+1196 
-1201 SANDQTLAD
+1201 
-1210 GASTQDTTPT
+1210 
-1220 LSGEAEPGSTVVIY
+1220 
-1234 DNGVEIGTV
+1234 
-1243 TADAD
+1243 
-1248 GNWSFIPAT
+1248 
-1257 ALDDGEHTFTVDV
+1257 
-1270 TDPAGNTSP
+1270 
-1279 STSAGTIT
+1279 
-1287 IDTTAP
+1287 
-1293 AAASE
+1293 
-1298 VTLSGDNQSFSDGA
+1298 
-1312 STKDATPTL
+1312 
-1321 SGEAEPGS
+1321 
-1329 TVAIYDNGVEI
+1329 
-1340 GTVTADADGNWS
+1340 
-1352 FTPATALTDG
+1352 
-1362 EHAFTVDV
+1362 
-1370 TDAAGNTS
+1370 
-1378 PATSAGTITIDT
+1378 TSAGTITIDT

-1416 NTPTLSG
+1416 S
-1423 EAEAGSTVVI
+1423 
-1433 YDNGEA
+1433 
-1439 IGTVTADENGNWSF
+1439 
-1453 TPETALDD
+1453 
-1461 GEHAF
+1461 
-1466 TVNVTDVAGNAS
+1466 
-1478 PSTSAGTITI
+1478 
-1488 DTTAPAAAS
+1488 
-1497 EVTLSGD
+1497 
-1504 DQTLADGAS
+1504 
-1513 TKDNTP
+1513 TP

-1559 DDGEHAFTVNV
+1559 DDGEHAFTVEV

-1576 TSPSTSAGTITID
+1576 TSPATAAGTITID

-1594 AASEVTLSGDNQPLV
+1594 AASEVTLSGD
-1609 DGAST
+1609 
-1614 QDNTPTLSGEAEPG
+1614 
-1628 STVVIYDNGTEIG
+1628 
-1641 SVTADENG
+1641 
-1649 NWSFTPETALDD
+1649 
-1661 GEHAFT
+1661 
-1667 VNVTDAA
+1667 
-1674 GNTSPATAAGTIT
+1674 
-1687 IDTSAPAV
+1687 
-1695 ADNVTISAND
+1695 D

-1753 TPETALD
+1753 TPA
-1760 DGEHTFTVNVTD
+1760 
-1772 PAGNTSPSTSAG
+1772 
-1784 TITIDTTA
+1784 
-1792 PAAASEVTLS
+1792 
-1802 GGDQTLADGTSTKDN
+1802 
-1817 TPTLSGDAEA
+1817 
-1827 GSTVVIYDNGTE
+1827 
-1839 IGTVTADA
+1839 
-1847 DGNWSFTPATAL
+1847 
-1859 DDGEHTF
+1859 
-1866 TVDVTD
+1866 
-1872 PAGNT
+1872 
-1877 SPATAAG
+1877 
-1884 TIAIDTSAPA
+1884 
-1894 VADNVTISANDQTLA
+1894 
-1909 DGASTKDSTPTL
+1909 
-1921 SGEAEAGSTVVIYDN
+1921 
-1936 GVEIG
+1936 
-1941 SVTADADGNWSFTPE
+1941 
-1956 TALDDGEH
+1956 
-1964 TFTVNVTDPAGNTS
+1964 
-1978 PSTSAGTIT
+1978 
-1987 IDTTAPAAASEVTLS
+1987 
-2002 GDDQPLADGA
+2002 
-2012 STQDSTPTVSGEA
+2012 
-2025 EAGSIVVIYDNGV
+2025 
-2038 EIGSVTADADGSWSF
+2038 
-2053 TPATALDD
+2053 
-2061 GEHTFTVNVT
+2061 
-2071 DPAGNTSP
+2071 
-2079 ATSAG
+2079 
-2084 TITIDTTAPA
+2084 
-2094 AACEVTLSGDDQ
+2094 
-2106 PLADGASTKDSMP
+2106 
-2119 TISGEAEPGSIVV
+2119 
-2132 IYDNG
+2132 
-2137 TEIGTVTADA
+2137 
-2147 DDNWSFTPET
+2147 T

-2215 DTTPTVSGEAEAGS
+2215 DSMPTISGEAEAGS

-2235 NGTEIGTVTAD
+2235 NGTEIGSVTVD
-2246 ENGNWSFTPQTALD
+2246 ENGNWSFTPETALD

-2270 TDAAGN
+2270 TDPAGNTSPSTAAGTITIDTTAPAAASEVTLSDDDQSLSDGASTQDTTPTISGEAEPGSTVVIYDNGTEIGSVTADENGSWSFTPETALDDGEHTFTVNVTDPAGNASPSTSAGTITIDTTAPAAASEVTLSGDDQTLADGASTQDNMPTVSGEAEPGSTVVIYDNGTEIGTVTADADGNWSFTPETALDDGEHAFTVNVTDPAGN

-2309 DGASTQDTTPTVSG
+2309 DGASTKDNTPTLSGEAEPGSTVTIYDNGTEIGTVTADADGNWSFTPETTLTDGEHIFTVDVTDPAGNTSPSTSAGTLTIDTTAPAAASEVTLSGDGQPLADGASTKDNTPTVSG
-2323 EAEPGSTVVIYDNGT
+2323 EAEAGSTVVIYDNGT
-2338 EIGSVTADENGNW
+2338 EIGSVTADADGNW
-2351 SFTPET
+2351 SFTPETALDDGEHAFTVEVNDTAGNTSPATAAGTITIDTTAPAAASEVTLSGDDQPLADGASTQDTTPTVSGEAEAGSIVVIYDNGVEIGTVTADADGNWSFTPAT

-2405 QTLADGA
+2405 QPLADGA
-2412 STKDSTPTV
+2412 STQDTTPTV

-2436 GVEIGSVT
+2436 GEAIGTVT
-2444 ADADG
+2444 ADENG
-2449 SWSFT
+2449 NWSFT
-2454 PATALDDGE
+2454 PETALDDGE
-2463 HTFTVDV
+2463 HAFTVNV

-2477 SPATAAG
+2477 SPATSAG

-2504 DQPLADGASTKDS
+2504 DQSLSDGASTQDN

-2530 VTIYDNGVEI
+2530 V
-2540 GTVTADAD
+2540 
-2548 GNWSFTPETV
+2548 
-2558 LTDGEHAFTVDVTD
+2558 
-2572 AAGNTSPATAAG
+2572 
-2584 TITIDTTAPAAA
+2584 
-2596 SEVTL
+2596 
-2601 SGDDQTLA
+2601 
-2609 DGASTKDNTPTLS
+2609 
-2622 GEAEAGSTVV
+2622 V
-2632 IYDNGVEIGTVTAD
+2632 IYDNGTEIGTVTAD

-2674 GNTSPSTAAGSIII
+2674 GNTSPATAAGSIII

-2746 IADADGNWSF
+2746 IADADGNWNF

-2770 LTITDPSGNNSN
+2770 LTITDPSGNTSN
-2782 SLPAGVIVV
+2782 SLPAGVIIV

-2804 TDDVGTKTGALTNG
+2804 TDDVGTKTGALTSG

-2883 TSAASDTVVF
+2883 TSAASDTIVF

-3088 GRISEESAATTLII
+3088 GRISEESAATTLIV

-3227 NGTLTDGSVTDDNK
+3227 KGTLTDGSVTDDNK

-3512 GDSDSHSL
+3512 GDSDSHLL

-3648 IDISAPN
+3648 IDISAPT

-4221 YNSKGELI
+4221 YNSKGELV

-4488 ASADGTKMELDY
+4488 ASADGIKMELDY

>member
-1 MSKTLALVIRGKDG
+1 MEFMMSKTLALVIRGKDG

-41 NADGNVSP
+41 NADGNASP

-138 ESSHGFTIGLPGWL
+138 ESSHGFTFGLAGWL

-174 HYNQDSAPL
+174 HHNQDSAPL

-235 WSFTS
+235 WSFTP

-278 GALAFE
+278 GARAFE

-606 IINDQGITDD
+606 VINDQGITDD

-677 GAEIPIATITIDTTL
+677 GAEIPIAAITIDTTL
-692 PDEASEITI
+692 PDAASEITI

-710 GEATSITNPTLSGE
+710 GEATSVTNPTLSGE

-756 TALDDGEHAFT
+756 TALDDGEHTFT
-767 VEVTDAAGN
+767 VDVTDPAGN

-798 VTLSGDDQSLSDGA
+798 VILSGDDQPLADGA
-812 STQDN
+812 STKDS
-817 TPTLSG
+817 TPTVSG
-823 EAEPGSTVV
+823 EAEPGSIVV
-832 IYDNGEAIG
+832 IYDNGVEIG
-841 TVTADENGNWS
+841 SVTSDADGNWS
-852 FTPETALDDGEHTF
+852 FTPETALADGEHT
-866 TVDVT
+866 
-871 DPAGNTSPSTSAGTI
+871 
-886 TIDTTAP
+886 
-893 AAASEVTLIGDDQS
+893 
-907 LSDGA
+907 
-912 STKDTTPTVSG
+912 
-923 EAEAGSTVVIYDN
+923 
-936 GEAIGT
+936 
-942 VTADEN
+942 
-948 GNWSFTPETA
+948 
-958 LTDGEHA
+958 
-965 FTVDVTDPA
+965 
-974 GNTSPATSAGTIT
+974 
-987 IDTSTPAVAEN
+987 
-998 VIISSNDQPIADGAS
+998 
-1013 TKDNTPTLSGEA
+1013 
-1025 EPGSTVVIY
+1025 
-1034 DNGTEIGTVTADEN
+1034 
-1048 GNWSFTPETALD
+1048 
-1060 DGEHAFTVD
+1060 
-1069 VTDPA
+1069 
-1074 GNTSPSTSA
+1074 
-1083 GTITIDTTAP
+1083 
-1093 AAASEVT
+1093 
-1100 LSGDN
+1100 
-1105 QSFSDGASTKDATPT
+1105 
-1120 LSGEA
+1120 
-1125 EPGSTVAIYDNGVEI
+1125 
-1140 GTVTADAD
+1140 
-1148 GNWSFTPATALT
+1148 
-1160 DGEHAFTVDVT
+1160 
-1171 DAAGNTSPAT
+1171 
-1181 SAGTITIDT
+1181 
-1190 SAPAVA
+1190 
-1196 DNVTI
+1196 
-1201 SANDQTLAD
+1201 
-1210 GASTQDTTPT
+1210 
-1220 LSGEAEPGSTVVIY
+1220 
-1234 DNGVEIGTV
+1234 
-1243 TADAD
+1243 
-1248 GNWSFIPAT
+1248 
-1257 ALDDGEHTFTVDV
+1257 
-1270 TDPAGNTSP
+1270 
-1279 STSAGTIT
+1279 
-1287 IDTTAP
+1287 
-1293 AAASE
+1293 
-1298 VTLSGDNQSFSDGA
+1298 
-1312 STKDATPTL
+1312 
-1321 SGEAEPGS
+1321 
-1329 TVAIYDNGVEI
+1329 
-1340 GTVTADADGNWS
+1340 
-1352 FTPATALTDG
+1352 
-1362 EHAFTVDV
+1362 
-1370 TDAAGNTS
+1370 
-1378 PATSAGTITIDT
+1378 
-1390 SAPAVADNVTISA
+1390 
-1403 NDQTL
+1403 
-1408 ADGASTKD
+1408 
-1416 NTPTLSG
+1416 
-1423 EAEAGSTVVI
+1423 
-1433 YDNGEA
+1433 
-1439 IGTVTADENGNWSF
+1439 
-1453 TPETALDD
+1453 
-1461 GEHAF
+1461 
-1466 TVNVTDVAGNAS
+1466 
-1478 PSTSAGTITI
+1478 
-1488 DTTAPAAAS
+1488 
-1497 EVTLSGD
+1497 
-1504 DQTLADGAS
+1504 
-1513 TKDNTP
+1513 
-1519 TLSGEAEP
+1519 
-1527 GSTVV
+1527 
-1532 IYDNGT
+1532 
-1538 EIGSV
+1538 
-1543 TVDENGN
+1543 
-1550 WSFTPATTL
+1550 
-1559 DDGEHAFTVNV
+1559 FTVNV

-1594 AASEVTLSGDNQPLV
+1594 AASEVTLSGDNQSLSDGASTKDATPTLSGEAEPGSTVVIYDNGTEIGSVTADADGNWSFTPETALTDGEHAFTVDVTDPAGNTSPATAAGTITIDSTAPAAASEVILSGDDQPLADGASTKDSTPTV
-1609 DGAST
+1609 SGEAEAGSIVVIYDNGVEIGSVTTDADGSWSFTPATALDDGEHTFTVNVTDPAGNTSPATSAGTITIDTTAPAAASEVTLSGDDQPLADGASTKDSMPTISGEAEPGSIVVIYDNGTEIGTVTADADGNWSFTPETALDDGEHTFTVNVTDPAGNTSPSTSAGTITIDTTAPAAASEVILSGDDQTLADGASTKDTTPTVSGEAEAGSTVVIYDNGVEIGTVTADENGNWSFTPQTALDDGEHTFTVNVTDAAGNTSPSTSAGTITIDTSAPAVADNVTISANDQTLADGAST
-1614 QDNTPTLSGEAEPG
+1614 QDTTPTVSGEAEPG

-1687 IDTSAPAV
+1687 IDTTAPA
-1695 ADNVTISAND
+1695 AASEVTLSGDD
-1705 QPLADGASTQ
+1705 QTLADGASTQ
-1715 DNMPTVS
+1715 DNMPTVSGEAEPGSTVVIYDNGVEIGSVTADADGNWSFTPETTLDDGEHAFTVDVTDPAGNTSPSTTAGTITIDTTAPAAASEVTLSGDDQTLADGASTKDNTPTLSGEAEPGSTVVIYDNGVEIGTVTADENGNWSFTPATTLDDGEHAFTVNVTDPAGNTSPATAAGTITIDTTAPAAASEVTLTGDNQPLADGASTKDTTPTVSGEAEAGSTVVIYDNGEAIGTVTADENGNWSFTPETALDDGEHAFTVNVTDPAGNTSPATAAGTITIDTTAPAAASEITLSGDDQSLSDGASTQDTTPTIS

-1772 PAGNTSPSTSAG
+1772 A
-1784 TITIDTTA
+1784 
-1792 PAAASEVTLS
+1792 
-1802 GGDQTLADGTSTKDN
+1802 
-1817 TPTLSGDAEA
+1817 
-1827 GSTVVIYDNGTE
+1827 
-1839 IGTVTADA
+1839 
-1847 DGNWSFTPATAL
+1847 
-1859 DDGEHTF
+1859 
-1866 TVDVTD
+1866 
-1872 PAGNT
+1872 AGNT

-1884 TIAIDTSAPA
+1884 TITIDTSAPA

-2002 GDDQPLADGA
+2002 GDDQSLSDGA
-2012 STQDSTPTVSGEA
+2012 STQDTMPTISGEA
-2025 EAGSIVVIYDNGV
+2025 EPGSTVVIYDNGN
-2038 EIGSVTADADGSWSF
+2038 EIGSVTADENGNWSF
-2053 TPATALDD
+2053 TPQTALDD
-2061 GEHTFTVNVT
+2061 GEHAFTVNVT

-2094 AACEVTLSGDDQ
+2094 AADNVTISANDQ
-2106 PLADGASTKDSMP
+2106 TLADGASTKDNTP
-2119 TISGEAEPGSIVV
+2119 TLSGEAEAGSTVV

-2137 TEIGTVTADA
+2137 EAIGTVTADENG
-2147 DDNWSFTPET
+2147 NWSFTPET
-2157 ALDDGEHTFTVNVTD
+2157 ALDDGEHAFTVNVTD
-2172 PAGNTSPS
+2172 VAGNTSPS
-2180 TSAGTITIDTTAP
+2180 TSAGTITIDTSAP
-2193 AAASEVILSGDD
+2193 AVADNVTISAND

-2215 DTTPTVSGEAEAGS
+2215 DNTPTLSGEAEAGS

-2235 NGTEIGTVTAD
+2235 NGTEIGSVTAD
-2246 ENGNWSFTPQTALD
+2246 ADGNWSFTPETALD
-2260 DGEHTFTVNV
+2260 DGEHAFTVEVN
-2270 TDAAGN
+2270 DPAGN
-2276 TSPSTSAGTI
+2276 TSPATAAGTI

-2298 VTLSGDDQSLS
+2298 VTLSGDGQTLA
-2309 DGASTQDTTPTVSG
+2309 DGASTKDSTPTVSG
-2323 EAEPGSTVVIYDNGT
+2323 EAEAGSIVVIYDNGV
-2338 EIGSVTADENGNW
+2338 EIGTVTADADGNW
-2351 SFTPET
+2351 SFTPAT

-2391 APAAASEVTLSGDD
+2391 APAAASEVTLTGDN
-2405 QTLADGA
+2405 QPLADGA
-2412 STKDSTPTV
+2412 STKDTTPTV
-2421 SGEAEAGSIVVIYDN
+2421 SGEAEAGSTVVIYDN
-2436 GVEIGSVT
+2436 GEAIGTVT
-2444 ADADG
+2444 ADENG
-2449 SWSFT
+2449 NWSFT
-2454 PATALDDGE
+2454 PETALDDGE
-2463 HTFTVDV
+2463 HAFTVNV

-2504 DQPLADGASTKDS
+2504 DQSLSDGASTQDT
-2517 TPTVSG
+2517 TPTISG

-2530 VTIYDNGVEI
+2530 V
-2540 GTVTADAD
+2540 
-2548 GNWSFTPETV
+2548 
-2558 LTDGEHAFTVDVTD
+2558 
-2572 AAGNTSPATAAG
+2572 
-2584 TITIDTTAPAAA
+2584 
-2596 SEVTL
+2596 
-2601 SGDDQTLA
+2601 
-2609 DGASTKDNTPTLS
+2609 
-2622 GEAEAGSTVV
+2622 V
-2632 IYDNGVEIGTVTAD
+2632 IYDNGTEIGTVTAD
-2646 ENGSW
+2646 ENGNW
-2651 SFTPETGLTDG
+2651 SFTPETALTDG

-2782 SLPAGVIVV
+2782 SLPAGVIVI

-2865 LGDGEHSITVK
+2865 LGDGEHSIIVK
-2876 VNDGAGN
+2876 VTDGAGN
-2883 TSAASDTVVF
+2883 TSAASDTIVF
-2893 TVDTVAQAASDI
+2893 TVDTVAQAASDM

-2960 WQFTPASPLNDG
+2960 WQFTPATPLNDG

-2983 AGNNSSASPAIAITV
+2983 AGNNSAASPTIAITV
-2998 DTTAPEGVID
+2998 DTTAPEGVKD
-3008 VAFTDD
+3008 VAFSDD

-3033 VISGTADANSTIA
+3033 AISGTADANSTIA

-3088 GRISEESAATTLII
+3088 GRISEESAATTLIV

-3217 ITLNDDAGSS
+3217 ITLNDDVGSS
-3227 NGTLTDGSVTDDNK
+3227 KGTLTDGSVTDDNK
-3241 PTLSGK
+3241 PTLSGN

-3266 NADEQGE
+3266 TADEQGQ

-3308 VTVDTLA
+3308 VMVDTLA

-3648 IDISAPN
+3648 IDISAPT

-3792 WSFFQSVRGTS
+3792 WSFFQSVRGTT

-4221 YNSKGELI
+4221 YNSKGELV

-4539 LANTQA
+4539 LANTEA

>member
-41 NADGNVSP
+41 NADGNASP

-138 ESSHGFTIGLPGWL
+138 ESSHGFTFGLAGWL

-174 HYNQDSAPL
+174 HHNQDSAPL

-235 WSFTS
+235 WSFTP

-278 GALAFE
+278 GARAFE

-606 IINDQGITDD
+606 VINDQGITDD

-677 GAEIPIATITIDTTL
+677 GAEIPIAAITIDTTL
-692 PDEASEITI
+692 PDAASEITI

-710 GEATSITNPTLSGE
+710 GEATSVTNPTLSGE

-756 TALDDGEHAFT
+756 TALDDGEHTFT
-767 VEVTDAAGN
+767 VDVTDPAGN

-798 VTLSGDDQSLSDGA
+798 VILSGDDQPLADGA
-812 STQDN
+812 STKDS
-817 TPTLSG
+817 TPTVSG
-823 EAEPGSTVV
+823 EAEPGSIVV
-832 IYDNGEAIG
+832 IYDNGVEIG
-841 TVTADENGNWS
+841 SVTSDADGNWS
-852 FTPETALDDGEHTF
+852 FTPETALADGEHT
-866 TVDVT
+866 
-871 DPAGNTSPSTSAGTI
+871 
-886 TIDTTAP
+886 
-893 AAASEVTLIGDDQS
+893 
-907 LSDGA
+907 
-912 STKDTTPTVSG
+912 
-923 EAEAGSTVVIYDN
+923 
-936 GEAIGT
+936 
-942 VTADEN
+942 
-948 GNWSFTPETA
+948 
-958 LTDGEHA
+958 
-965 FTVDVTDPA
+965 
-974 GNTSPATSAGTIT
+974 
-987 IDTSTPAVAEN
+987 
-998 VIISSNDQPIADGAS
+998 
-1013 TKDNTPTLSGEA
+1013 
-1025 EPGSTVVIY
+1025 
-1034 DNGTEIGTVTADEN
+1034 
-1048 GNWSFTPETALD
+1048 
-1060 DGEHAFTVD
+1060 
-1069 VTDPA
+1069 
-1074 GNTSPSTSA
+1074 
-1083 GTITIDTTAP
+1083 
-1093 AAASEVT
+1093 
-1100 LSGDN
+1100 
-1105 QSFSDGASTKDATPT
+1105 
-1120 LSGEA
+1120 
-1125 EPGSTVAIYDNGVEI
+1125 
-1140 GTVTADAD
+1140 
-1148 GNWSFTPATALT
+1148 
-1160 DGEHAFTVDVT
+1160 
-1171 DAAGNTSPAT
+1171 
-1181 SAGTITIDT
+1181 
-1190 SAPAVA
+1190 
-1196 DNVTI
+1196 
-1201 SANDQTLAD
+1201 
-1210 GASTQDTTPT
+1210 
-1220 LSGEAEPGSTVVIY
+1220 
-1234 DNGVEIGTV
+1234 
-1243 TADAD
+1243 
-1248 GNWSFIPAT
+1248 
-1257 ALDDGEHTFTVDV
+1257 
-1270 TDPAGNTSP
+1270 
-1279 STSAGTIT
+1279 
-1287 IDTTAP
+1287 
-1293 AAASE
+1293 
-1298 VTLSGDNQSFSDGA
+1298 
-1312 STKDATPTL
+1312 
-1321 SGEAEPGS
+1321 
-1329 TVAIYDNGVEI
+1329 
-1340 GTVTADADGNWS
+1340 
-1352 FTPATALTDG
+1352 
-1362 EHAFTVDV
+1362 
-1370 TDAAGNTS
+1370 
-1378 PATSAGTITIDT
+1378 
-1390 SAPAVADNVTISA
+1390 
-1403 NDQTL
+1403 
-1408 ADGASTKD
+1408 
-1416 NTPTLSG
+1416 
-1423 EAEAGSTVVI
+1423 
-1433 YDNGEA
+1433 
-1439 IGTVTADENGNWSF
+1439 
-1453 TPETALDD
+1453 
-1461 GEHAF
+1461 
-1466 TVNVTDVAGNAS
+1466 
-1478 PSTSAGTITI
+1478 
-1488 DTTAPAAAS
+1488 
-1497 EVTLSGD
+1497 
-1504 DQTLADGAS
+1504 
-1513 TKDNTP
+1513 
-1519 TLSGEAEP
+1519 
-1527 GSTVV
+1527 
-1532 IYDNGT
+1532 
-1538 EIGSV
+1538 
-1543 TVDENGN
+1543 
-1550 WSFTPATTL
+1550 
-1559 DDGEHAFTVNV
+1559 FTVNV

-1594 AASEVTLSGDNQPLV
+1594 AASEVTLSGDNQSLSDGASTKDATPTLSGEAEPGSTVVIYDNGTEIGSVTADADGNWSFTPETALTDGEHAFTVDVTDPAGNTSPATAAGTITIDSTAPAAASEVILSGDDQPLADGASTKDSTPTV
-1609 DGAST
+1609 SGEAEAGSIVVIYDNGVEIGSVTTDADGSWSFTPATALDDGEHTFTVNVTDPAGNTSPATSAGTITIDTTAPAAASEVTLSGDDQPLADGASTKDSMPTISGEAEPGSIVVIYDNGTEIGTVTADADGNWSFTPETALDDGEHTFTVNVTDPAGNTSPSTSAGTITIDTTAPAAASEVILSGDDQTLADGASTKDTTPTVSGEAEAGSTVVIYDNGVEIGTVTADENGNWSFTPQTALDDGEHTFTVNVTDAAGNTSPSTSAGTITIDTSAPAVADNVTISANDQTLADGAST
-1614 QDNTPTLSGEAEPG
+1614 QDTTPTVSGEAEPG

-1687 IDTSAPAV
+1687 IDTTAPA
-1695 ADNVTISAND
+1695 AASEVTLSGDD
-1705 QPLADGASTQ
+1705 QTLADGASTQ
-1715 DNMPTVS
+1715 DNMPTVSGEAEPGSTVVIYDNGVEIGSVTADADGNWSFTPETTLDDGEHAFTVDVTDPAGNTSPSTTAGTITIDTTAPAAASEVTLSGDDQTLADGASTKDNTPTLSGEAEPGSTVVIYDNGVEIGTVTADENGNWSFTPATTLDDGEHAFTVNVTDPAGNTSPATAAGTITIDTTAPAAASEVTLTGDNQPLADGASTKDTTPTVSGEAEAGSTVVIYDNGEAIGTVTADENGNWSFTPETALDDGEHAFTVNVTDPAGNTSPATAAGTITIDTTAPAAASEITLSGDDQSLSDGASTQDTTPTIS

-1772 PAGNTSPSTSAG
+1772 A
-1784 TITIDTTA
+1784 
-1792 PAAASEVTLS
+1792 
-1802 GGDQTLADGTSTKDN
+1802 
-1817 TPTLSGDAEA
+1817 
-1827 GSTVVIYDNGTE
+1827 
-1839 IGTVTADA
+1839 
-1847 DGNWSFTPATAL
+1847 
-1859 DDGEHTF
+1859 
-1866 TVDVTD
+1866 
-1872 PAGNT
+1872 AGNT

-1884 TIAIDTSAPA
+1884 TITIDTSAPA

-2002 GDDQPLADGA
+2002 GDDQSLSDGA
-2012 STQDSTPTVSGEA
+2012 STQDTMPTISGEA
-2025 EAGSIVVIYDNGV
+2025 EPGSTVVIYDNGN
-2038 EIGSVTADADGSWSF
+2038 EIGSVTADENGNWSF
-2053 TPATALDD
+2053 TPQTALDD
-2061 GEHTFTVNVT
+2061 GEHAFTVNVT

-2094 AACEVTLSGDDQ
+2094 AADNVTISANDQ
-2106 PLADGASTKDSMP
+2106 TLADGASTKDNTP
-2119 TISGEAEPGSIVV
+2119 TLSGEAEAGSTVV

-2137 TEIGTVTADA
+2137 EAIGTVTADENG
-2147 DDNWSFTPET
+2147 NWSFTPET
-2157 ALDDGEHTFTVNVTD
+2157 ALDDGEHAFTVNVTD
-2172 PAGNTSPS
+2172 VAGNTSPS
-2180 TSAGTITIDTTAP
+2180 TSAGTITIDTSAP
-2193 AAASEVILSGDD
+2193 AVADNVTISAND

-2215 DTTPTVSGEAEAGS
+2215 DNTPTLSGEAEAGS

-2235 NGTEIGTVTAD
+2235 NGTEIGSVTAD
-2246 ENGNWSFTPQTALD
+2246 ADGNWSFTPETALD
-2260 DGEHTFTVNV
+2260 DGEHAFTVEVN
-2270 TDAAGN
+2270 DPAGN
-2276 TSPSTSAGTI
+2276 TSPATAAGTI

-2298 VTLSGDDQSLS
+2298 VTLSGDGQTLA
-2309 DGASTQDTTPTVSG
+2309 DGASTKDSTPTVSG
-2323 EAEPGSTVVIYDNGT
+2323 EAEAGSIVVIYDNGV
-2338 EIGSVTADENGNW
+2338 EIGTVTADADGNW
-2351 SFTPET
+2351 SFTPAT

-2391 APAAASEVTLSGDD
+2391 APAAASEVTLTGDN
-2405 QTLADGA
+2405 QPLADGA
-2412 STKDSTPTV
+2412 STKDTTPTV
-2421 SGEAEAGSIVVIYDN
+2421 SGEAEAGSTVVIYDN
-2436 GVEIGSVT
+2436 GEAIGTVT
-2444 ADADG
+2444 ADENG
-2449 SWSFT
+2449 NWSFT
-2454 PATALDDGE
+2454 PETALDDGE
-2463 HTFTVDV
+2463 HAFTVNV

-2504 DQPLADGASTKDS
+2504 DQSLSDGASTQDT
-2517 TPTVSG
+2517 TPTISG

-2530 VTIYDNGVEI
+2530 V
-2540 GTVTADAD
+2540 
-2548 GNWSFTPETV
+2548 
-2558 LTDGEHAFTVDVTD
+2558 
-2572 AAGNTSPATAAG
+2572 
-2584 TITIDTTAPAAA
+2584 
-2596 SEVTL
+2596 
-2601 SGDDQTLA
+2601 
-2609 DGASTKDNTPTLS
+2609 
-2622 GEAEAGSTVV
+2622 V
-2632 IYDNGVEIGTVTAD
+2632 IYDNGTEIGTVTAD
-2646 ENGSW
+2646 ENGNW
-2651 SFTPETGLTDG
+2651 SFTPETALTDG

-2782 SLPAGVIVV
+2782 SLPAGVIVI

-2865 LGDGEHSITVK
+2865 LGDGEHSIIVK
-2876 VNDGAGN
+2876 VTDGAGN
-2883 TSAASDTVVF
+2883 TSAASDTIVF
-2893 TVDTVAQAASDI
+2893 TVDTVAQAASDM

-2960 WQFTPASPLNDG
+2960 WQFTPATPLNDG

-2983 AGNNSSASPAIAITV
+2983 AGNNSAASPTIAITV
-2998 DTTAPEGVID
+2998 DTTAPEGVKD
-3008 VAFTDD
+3008 VAFSDD

-3033 VISGTADANSTIA
+3033 AISGTADANSTIA

-3088 GRISEESAATTLII
+3088 GRISEESAATTLIV

-3217 ITLNDDAGSS
+3217 ITLNDDVGSS
-3227 NGTLTDGSVTDDNK
+3227 KGTLTDGSVTDDNK
-3241 PTLSGK
+3241 PTLSGN

-3266 NADEQGE
+3266 TADEQGQ

-3308 VTVDTLA
+3308 VMVDTLA

-3648 IDISAPN
+3648 IDISAPT

-3792 WSFFQSVRGTS
+3792 WSFFQSVRGTT

-4221 YNSKGELI
+4221 YNSKGELV

-4539 LANTQA
+4539 LANTEA

>member
-174 HYNQDSAPL
+174 HHNQDSAPL

-235 WSFTS
+235 WSFTP

-264 PCSPVNFFVDTVAP
+264 PCSPVNFIVDTVAP

-485 VDTTP
+485 VDTAP
-490 AQVMIVK
+490 AQVMIVN
-497 VVDNA
+497 VIDNA

-540 LGSVSVMADGSWA
+540 LGSVSVKADGSWA

-630 IIIYDNGTEI
+630 IIIYDNSTEI

-798 VTLSGDDQSLSDGA
+798 VTLSGGDQTLADGA
-812 STQDN
+812 STLDS
-817 TPTLSG
+817 TPT
-823 EAEPGSTVV
+823 
-832 IYDNGEAIG
+832 I
-841 TVTADENGNWS
+841 
-852 FTPETALDDGEHTF
+852 
-866 TVDVT
+866 
-871 DPAGNTSPSTSAGTI
+871 
-886 TIDTTAP
+886 
-893 AAASEVTLIGDDQS
+893 
-907 LSDGA
+907 
-912 STKDTTPTVSG
+912 SG

-936 GEAIGT
+936 GEA
-942 VTADEN
+942 
-948 GNWSFTPETA
+948 
-958 LTDGEHA
+958 
-965 FTVDVTDPA
+965 
-974 GNTSPATSAGTIT
+974 
-987 IDTSTPAVAEN
+987 
-998 VIISSNDQPIADGAS
+998 
-1013 TKDNTPTLSGEA
+1013 
-1025 EPGSTVVIY
+1025 
-1034 DNGTEIGTVTADEN
+1034 IGTVTADEN

-1100 LSGDN
+1100 LSGDDQTLADGASTKDTTPTVSGEAEPGSTVVIYDNGTEIGTVTADADGNWSFTPETALDDGEHTFTVDVTDPAGNTSPATSAGTITIDTTAPAAASEVTLTGDN
-1105 QSFSDGASTKDATPT
+1105 QPLADGASTQDTTPTVSGEAEPGSTVVIYDNGTEIGSVTADENGNWSFTPETALDDGEHTFTVNVTDPAGNTSPSTAAGTITIDTTAPAAASEVTLSDDDQPLADGASTQDSTPTVSGEAEPGSTVVIYDNGVEIGTVAADADGNWSFTPETALDDGEHTFTVNVTDAAGNTSPATAAGTITIDTTAPAAASEVILSGDDQPLADGASTQDSTPTVSGEAEAGSTVVIYDNGEAIGTVTADENGNWSFTPETALDDGEHAFTVNVTDPAGNTSPATSAGTITIDTTAPAAASEVTLSGDDQSLSDGASTKDNTPTLSGEAEPGSTVVIYDNGTEIGTVTADENGSWSFTPETALTDGEHAFTVDVTDPAGNTSPSTAAGTITIDTTAPAAASEVTLSGDNQPLADGASTKDSTPTVSGEAEPGSTVVIYDNGTEIGSVTADADGNWSFTPETALDDGEHAFTVNVTDAAGNTSPATAAGTITIDSTAPAAASEVTLSGDNQPFVDGASTQDNTPT

-1148 GNWSFTPATALT
+1148 GNWSFTPATALD
-1160 DGEHAFTVDVT
+1160 DGEHTFTVNVT
-1171 DAAGNTSPAT
+1171 DPAGNTSPAT

-1248 GNWSFIPAT
+1248 GNWSFTPAT

-1279 STSAGTIT
+1279 STSVGTIT

-1298 VTLSGDNQSFSDGA
+1298 VTLSGDNQSLSDGA

-1352 FTPATALTDG
+1352 FTPATALDDG
-1362 EHAFTVDV
+1362 EHTFTVNV
-1370 TDAAGNTS
+1370 TDPAGNTS

-1466 TVNVTDVAGNAS
+1466 TVDVTDPAGNTS
-1478 PSTSAGTITI
+1478 PATSAGTITI
-1488 DTTAPAAAS
+1488 DTSAPAVADN
-1497 EVTLSGD
+1497 VTISAN

-1513 TKDNTP
+1513 TKDSTP

-1559 DDGEHAFTVNV
+1559 DDGEHTFTVNV

-1649 NWSFTPETALDD
+1649 SWSFTPETALD
-1661 GEHAFT
+1661 E
-1667 VNVTDAA
+1667 
-1674 GNTSPATAAGTIT
+1674 
-1687 IDTSAPAV
+1687 
-1695 ADNVTISAND
+1695 
-1705 QPLADGASTQ
+1705 
-1715 DNMPTVS
+1715 
-1722 GEAEPGST
+1722 
-1730 VVIYDNGTEIGTVT
+1730 
-1744 ADENGNWSF
+1744 
-1753 TPETALD
+1753 
-1760 DGEHTFTVNVTD
+1760 GEHTFTVNVTD
-1772 PAGNTSPSTSAG
+1772 PAGNTSPST
-1784 TITIDTTA
+1784 
-1792 PAAASEVTLS
+1792 
-1802 GGDQTLADGTSTKDN
+1802 
-1817 TPTLSGDAEA
+1817 
-1827 GSTVVIYDNGTE
+1827 
-1839 IGTVTADA
+1839 
-1847 DGNWSFTPATAL
+1847 
-1859 DDGEHTF
+1859 
-1866 TVDVTD
+1866 
-1872 PAGNT
+1872 
-1877 SPATAAG
+1877 
-1884 TIAIDTSAPA
+1884 
-1894 VADNVTISANDQTLA
+1894 
-1909 DGASTKDSTPTL
+1909 
-1921 SGEAEAGSTVVIYDN
+1921 
-1936 GVEIG
+1936 
-1941 SVTADADGNWSFTPE
+1941 
-1956 TALDDGEH
+1956 
-1964 TFTVNVTDPAGNTS
+1964 
-1978 PSTSAGTIT
+1978 
-1987 IDTTAPAAASEVTLS
+1987 
-2002 GDDQPLADGA
+2002 
-2012 STQDSTPTVSGEA
+2012 
-2025 EAGSIVVIYDNGV
+2025 
-2038 EIGSVTADADGSWSF
+2038 
-2053 TPATALDD
+2053 
-2061 GEHTFTVNVT
+2061 
-2071 DPAGNTSP
+2071 
-2079 ATSAG
+2079 
-2084 TITIDTTAPA
+2084 
-2094 AACEVTLSGDDQ
+2094 
-2106 PLADGASTKDSMP
+2106 
-2119 TISGEAEPGSIVV
+2119 
-2132 IYDNG
+2132 
-2137 TEIGTVTADA
+2137 
-2147 DDNWSFTPET
+2147 
-2157 ALDDGEHTFTVNVTD
+2157 
-2172 PAGNTSPS
+2172 
-2180 TSAGTITIDTTAP
+2180 
-2193 AAASEVILSGDD
+2193 
-2205 QTLADGASTK
+2205 
-2215 DTTPTVSGEAEAGS
+2215 
-2229 TVVIYD
+2229 
-2235 NGTEIGTVTAD
+2235 
-2246 ENGNWSFTPQTALD
+2246 
-2260 DGEHTFTVNV
+2260 
-2270 TDAAGN
+2270 
-2276 TSPSTSAGTI
+2276 
-2286 TIDTTAPAAASE
+2286 
-2298 VTLSGDDQSLS
+2298 
-2309 DGASTQDTTPTVSG
+2309 
-2323 EAEPGSTVVIYDNGT
+2323 
-2338 EIGSVTADENGNW
+2338 
-2351 SFTPET
+2351 
-2357 ALDDGEHAFTVNVT
+2357 
-2371 DAAGNT
+2371 
-2377 SPATA
+2377 A

-2391 APAAASEVTLSGDD
+2391 APAASEV
-2405 QTLADGA
+2405 
-2412 STKDSTPTV
+2412 
-2421 SGEAEAGSIVVIYDN
+2421 
-2436 GVEIGSVT
+2436 
-2444 ADADG
+2444 
-2449 SWSFT
+2449 
-2454 PATALDDGE
+2454 
-2463 HTFTVDV
+2463 
-2470 TDPAGNT
+2470 
-2477 SPATAAG
+2477 
-2484 TITIDTTA
+2484 
-2492 PAAASEITLSGD
+2492 TLSGD

-2517 TPTVSG
+2517 TPTV
-2523 EAEPGST
+2523 
-2530 VTIYDNGVEI
+2530 
-2540 GTVTADAD
+2540 
-2548 GNWSFTPETV
+2548 
-2558 LTDGEHAFTVDVTD
+2558 
-2572 AAGNTSPATAAG
+2572 
-2584 TITIDTTAPAAA
+2584 
-2596 SEVTL
+2596 
-2601 SGDDQTLA
+2601 
-2609 DGASTKDNTPTLS
+2609 S

-2651 SFTPETGLTDG
+2651 SFTPETALTDG

-2674 GNTSPSTAAGSIII
+2674 GNTSPATAAGSIII

-2756 TPETALDDGEHALT
+2756 TPEMALDDGEHPLT
-2770 LTITDPSGNNSN
+2770 LTITDPSGNTSN

-2876 VNDGAGN
+2876 VTDGAGN

-2893 TVDTVAQAASDI
+2893 TVDTVAQAASDM

-2960 WQFTPASPLNDG
+2960 WQFTPATPLNDG

-2983 AGNNSSASPAIAITV
+2983 AGNNSAASPAIAITV
-2998 DTTAPEGVID
+2998 DTTAPEGVKD

-3088 GRISEESAATTLII
+3088 GRISEESAATTLIV

-3217 ITLNDDAGSS
+3217 ITLNDDVGSS
-3227 NGTLTDGSVTDDNK
+3227 KGTLTDGSVTDDNK
-3241 PTLSGK
+3241 PSLSGK

-3266 NADEQGE
+3266 TADEQGQ
-3273 WQFTPDTALADGE
+3273 WQFTPDNALADGE

-3321 AQVDDNVAPAQG
+3321 AQVNDNVAPAQG

-3607 DWNYILPTV
+3607 DWDYILPTV

-3666 VTSEEVFTFDNT
+3666 VTSEEVFTLDNT

-3835 AGYNLDDG
+3835 AGYNLDD
-3843 SYGHYINSAVFAD
+3843 SAYGHYINSAVFAD

-3952 GAIPSN
+3952 GEIPSN

-4221 YNSKGELI
+4221 YNSKGELV

-4299 AHDAYVLTAENTGDA
+4299 AHDAYVLTAENTGEA

>member
-138 ESSHGFTIGLPGWL
+138 ESSHGFTFGLAGWL

-174 HYNQDSAPL
+174 HHNQDSAPL

-235 WSFTS
+235 WSFTP

-653 TPESALDDG
+653 TPESALDDR

-692 PDEASEITI
+692 PDAASEITI

-756 TALDDGEHAFT
+756 TALDDGEH
-767 VEVTDAAGN
+767 
-776 TSPATSAGTITIDTT
+776 
-791 APAAASE
+791 
-798 VTLSGDDQSLSDGA
+798 
-812 STQDN
+812 
-817 TPTLSG
+817 
-823 EAEPGSTVV
+823 
-832 IYDNGEAIG
+832 
-841 TVTADENGNWS
+841 
-852 FTPETALDDGEHTF
+852 TF
-866 TVDVT
+866 TVD
-871 DPAGNTSPSTSAGTI
+871 
-886 TIDTTAP
+886 
-893 AAASEVTLIGDDQS
+893 
-907 LSDGA
+907 
-912 STKDTTPTVSG
+912 
-923 EAEAGSTVVIYDN
+923 
-936 GEAIGT
+936 
-942 VTADEN
+942 
-948 GNWSFTPETA
+948 
-958 LTDGEHA
+958 
-965 FTVDVTDPA
+965 
-974 GNTSPATSAGTIT
+974 
-987 IDTSTPAVAEN
+987 
-998 VIISSNDQPIADGAS
+998 
-1013 TKDNTPTLSGEA
+1013 
-1025 EPGSTVVIY
+1025 
-1034 DNGTEIGTVTADEN
+1034 
-1048 GNWSFTPETALD
+1048 
-1060 DGEHAFTVD
+1060 
-1069 VTDPA
+1069 
-1074 GNTSPSTSA
+1074 
-1083 GTITIDTTAP
+1083 
-1093 AAASEVT
+1093 
-1100 LSGDN
+1100 
-1105 QSFSDGASTKDATPT
+1105 
-1120 LSGEA
+1120 
-1125 EPGSTVAIYDNGVEI
+1125 
-1140 GTVTADAD
+1140 
-1148 GNWSFTPATALT
+1148 
-1160 DGEHAFTVDVT
+1160 
-1171 DAAGNTSPAT
+1171 
-1181 SAGTITIDT
+1181 
-1190 SAPAVA
+1190 
-1196 DNVTI
+1196 
-1201 SANDQTLAD
+1201 
-1210 GASTQDTTPT
+1210 
-1220 LSGEAEPGSTVVIY
+1220 
-1234 DNGVEIGTV
+1234 
-1243 TADAD
+1243 
-1248 GNWSFIPAT
+1248 
-1257 ALDDGEHTFTVDV
+1257 
-1270 TDPAGNTSP
+1270 
-1279 STSAGTIT
+1279 
-1287 IDTTAP
+1287 
-1293 AAASE
+1293 
-1298 VTLSGDNQSFSDGA
+1298 
-1312 STKDATPTL
+1312 
-1321 SGEAEPGS
+1321 
-1329 TVAIYDNGVEI
+1329 
-1340 GTVTADADGNWS
+1340 
-1352 FTPATALTDG
+1352 
-1362 EHAFTVDV
+1362 
-1370 TDAAGNTS
+1370 
-1378 PATSAGTITIDT
+1378 
-1390 SAPAVADNVTISA
+1390 
-1403 NDQTL
+1403 
-1408 ADGASTKD
+1408 
-1416 NTPTLSG
+1416 
-1423 EAEAGSTVVI
+1423 
-1433 YDNGEA
+1433 
-1439 IGTVTADENGNWSF
+1439 
-1453 TPETALDD
+1453 
-1461 GEHAF
+1461 
-1466 TVNVTDVAGNAS
+1466 
-1478 PSTSAGTITI
+1478 
-1488 DTTAPAAAS
+1488 
-1497 EVTLSGD
+1497 
-1504 DQTLADGAS
+1504 
-1513 TKDNTP
+1513 
-1519 TLSGEAEP
+1519 
-1527 GSTVV
+1527 
-1532 IYDNGT
+1532 
-1538 EIGSV
+1538 
-1543 TVDENGN
+1543 
-1550 WSFTPATTL
+1550 
-1559 DDGEHAFTVNV
+1559 
-1570 TDPAGN
+1570 
-1576 TSPSTSAGTITID
+1576 
-1589 TTAPA
+1589 
-1594 AASEVTLSGDNQPLV
+1594 
-1609 DGAST
+1609 
-1614 QDNTPTLSGEAEPG
+1614 
-1628 STVVIYDNGTEIG
+1628 
-1641 SVTADENG
+1641 
-1649 NWSFTPETALDD
+1649 
-1661 GEHAFT
+1661 
-1667 VNVTDAA
+1667 
-1674 GNTSPATAAGTIT
+1674 
-1687 IDTSAPAV
+1687 
-1695 ADNVTISAND
+1695 
-1705 QPLADGASTQ
+1705 
-1715 DNMPTVS
+1715 
-1722 GEAEPGST
+1722 
-1730 VVIYDNGTEIGTVT
+1730 
-1744 ADENGNWSF
+1744 
-1753 TPETALD
+1753 
-1760 DGEHTFTVNVTD
+1760 
-1772 PAGNTSPSTSAG
+1772 
-1784 TITIDTTA
+1784 
-1792 PAAASEVTLS
+1792 
-1802 GGDQTLADGTSTKDN
+1802 
-1817 TPTLSGDAEA
+1817 
-1827 GSTVVIYDNGTE
+1827 
-1839 IGTVTADA
+1839 
-1847 DGNWSFTPATAL
+1847 
-1859 DDGEHTF
+1859 
-1866 TVDVTD
+1866 
-1872 PAGNT
+1872 
-1877 SPATAAG
+1877 
-1884 TIAIDTSAPA
+1884 
-1894 VADNVTISANDQTLA
+1894 
-1909 DGASTKDSTPTL
+1909 
-1921 SGEAEAGSTVVIYDN
+1921 
-1936 GVEIG
+1936 
-1941 SVTADADGNWSFTPE
+1941 
-1956 TALDDGEH
+1956 
-1964 TFTVNVTDPAGNTS
+1964 
-1978 PSTSAGTIT
+1978 
-1987 IDTTAPAAASEVTLS
+1987 
-2002 GDDQPLADGA
+2002 
-2012 STQDSTPTVSGEA
+2012 
-2025 EAGSIVVIYDNGV
+2025 
-2038 EIGSVTADADGSWSF
+2038 
-2053 TPATALDD
+2053 
-2061 GEHTFTVNVT
+2061 VT

-2094 AACEVTLSGDDQ
+2094 AAT
-2106 PLADGASTKDSMP
+2106 
-2119 TISGEAEPGSIVV
+2119 
-2132 IYDNG
+2132 
-2137 TEIGTVTADA
+2137 
-2147 DDNWSFTPET
+2147 
-2157 ALDDGEHTFTVNVTD
+2157 
-2172 PAGNTSPS
+2172 
-2180 TSAGTITIDTTAP
+2180 
-2193 AAASEVILSGDD
+2193 EVILSGDD

-2215 DTTPTVSGEAEAGS
+2215 DTTPTVSGEAE
-2229 TVVIYD
+2229 
-2235 NGTEIGTVTAD
+2235 
-2246 ENGNWSFTPQTALD
+2246 P
-2260 DGEHTFTVNV
+2260 
-2270 TDAAGN
+2270 
-2276 TSPSTSAGTI
+2276 
-2286 TIDTTAPAAASE
+2286 
-2298 VTLSGDDQSLS
+2298 
-2309 DGASTQDTTPTVSG
+2309 
-2323 EAEPGSTVVIYDNGT
+2323 
-2338 EIGSVTADENGNW
+2338 
-2351 SFTPET
+2351 
-2357 ALDDGEHAFTVNVT
+2357 
-2371 DAAGNT
+2371 
-2377 SPATA
+2377 
-2382 AGTITIDTT
+2382 
-2391 APAAASEVTLSGDD
+2391 
-2405 QTLADGA
+2405 
-2412 STKDSTPTV
+2412 
-2421 SGEAEAGSIVVIYDN
+2421 
-2436 GVEIGSVT
+2436 
-2444 ADADG
+2444 
-2449 SWSFT
+2449 
-2454 PATALDDGE
+2454 
-2463 HTFTVDV
+2463 
-2470 TDPAGNT
+2470 
-2477 SPATAAG
+2477 
-2484 TITIDTTA
+2484 
-2492 PAAASEITLSGD
+2492 
-2504 DQPLADGASTKDS
+2504 
-2517 TPTVSG
+2517 
-2523 EAEPGST
+2523 
-2530 VTIYDNGVEI
+2530 
-2540 GTVTADAD
+2540 
-2548 GNWSFTPETV
+2548 
-2558 LTDGEHAFTVDVTD
+2558 
-2572 AAGNTSPATAAG
+2572 
-2584 TITIDTTAPAAA
+2584 
-2596 SEVTL
+2596 
-2601 SGDDQTLA
+2601 
-2609 DGASTKDNTPTLS
+2609 
-2622 GEAEAGSTVV
+2622 
-2632 IYDNGVEIGTVTAD
+2632 
-2646 ENGSW
+2646 
-2651 SFTPETGLTDG
+2651 
-2662 EHAFTVNVTDAA
+2662 
-2674 GNTSPSTAAGSIII
+2674 
-2688 DTTPPGASDIVI
+2688 
-2700 TDNTGPV
+2700 
-2707 SGTITEGGV
+2707 
-2716 TDDTTPTISGKTE
+2716 
-2729 PGSSVV
+2729 
-2735 ILDNGVAIGTV
+2735 
-2746 IADADGNWSF
+2746 
-2756 TPETALDDGEHALT
+2756 
-2770 LTITDPSGNNSN
+2770 
-2782 SLPAGVIVV
+2782 
-2791 DTSAPAAATSLLI
+2791 
-2804 TDDVGTKTGALTNG
+2804 
-2818 SVTDDSKPTIS
+2818 
-2829 GKAEKGSTIT
+2829 
-2839 LYDGETAMGTTT
+2839 
-2851 ADAEGNWSFTPETA
+2851 
-2865 LGDGEHSITVK
+2865 
-2876 VNDGAGN
+2876 
-2883 TSAASDTVVF
+2883 
-2893 TVDTVAQAASDI
+2893 
-2905 VITDNAGNQ
+2905 
-2914 KGPLS
+2914 
-2919 DGAMTDDNQPV
+2919 
-2930 ISGKAEA
+2930 

-2983 AGNNSSASPAIAITV
+2983 AGNNSAASPAITITV
-2998 DTTAPEGVID
+2998 DTTAPEGVKD
-3008 VAFTDD
+3008 VAFSDD

-3033 VISGTADANSTIA
+3033 IISGTADANSTIA

-3088 GRISEESAATTLII
+3088 GRISEESAATTLIV

-3227 NGTLTDGSVTDDNK
+3227 KGTLTDGSVTDDNK

-3266 NADEQGE
+3266 TADEQGQ

-3373 EDGKWIFTPDSD
+3373 EDGKCFFTPDSD

-3952 GAIPSN
+3952 GEIPSN

-4197 GTSLQIRIVDGN
+4197 GTSLQIRIVDRN

-4221 YNSKGELI
+4221 YNSKGELV

-4299 AHDAYVLTAENTGDA
+4299 AHDAYVLTAENTGEA

>member
-1 MSKTLALVIRGKDG
+1 MMSKTLALVIRGKDG

-174 HYNQDSAPL
+174 HHNQDSAPL

-235 WSFTS
+235 WSFTP

-264 PCSPVNFFVDTVAP
+264 PCSPVNFIVDTVAP

-485 VDTTP
+485 VDTAP
-490 AQVMIVK
+490 AQVMIVN
-497 VVDNA
+497 VIDNA

-540 LGSVSVMADGSWA
+540 LGSVSVKADGSWA

-630 IIIYDNGTEI
+630 IIIYDNSTEI

-798 VTLSGDDQSLSDGA
+798 VTLSGGDQTLADGA
-812 STQDN
+812 STLDS
-817 TPTLSG
+817 TPT
-823 EAEPGSTVV
+823 
-832 IYDNGEAIG
+832 I
-841 TVTADENGNWS
+841 
-852 FTPETALDDGEHTF
+852 
-866 TVDVT
+866 
-871 DPAGNTSPSTSAGTI
+871 
-886 TIDTTAP
+886 
-893 AAASEVTLIGDDQS
+893 
-907 LSDGA
+907 
-912 STKDTTPTVSG
+912 SG

-936 GEAIGT
+936 GEA
-942 VTADEN
+942 
-948 GNWSFTPETA
+948 
-958 LTDGEHA
+958 
-965 FTVDVTDPA
+965 
-974 GNTSPATSAGTIT
+974 
-987 IDTSTPAVAEN
+987 
-998 VIISSNDQPIADGAS
+998 
-1013 TKDNTPTLSGEA
+1013 
-1025 EPGSTVVIY
+1025 
-1034 DNGTEIGTVTADEN
+1034 IGTVTADEN

-1100 LSGDN
+1100 LSGDDQTLADGASTKDTTPTVSGEAEPGSTVVIYDNGTEIGTVTADADGNWSFTPETALDDGEHTFTVDVTDPAGNTSPATSAGTITIDTTAPAAASEVTLTGDN
-1105 QSFSDGASTKDATPT
+1105 QPLADGASTQDTTPTVSGEAEPGSTVVIYDNGTEIGSVTADENGNWSFTPETALDDGEHTFTVNVTDPAGNTSPSTAAGTITIDTTAPAAASEVTLSDDDQPLADGASTQDSTPTVSGEAEPGSTVVIYDNGVEIGTVAADADGNWSFTPETALDDGEHTFTVNVTDAAGNTSPATAAGTITIDTTAPAAASEVILSGDDQPLADGASTQDSTPTVSGEAEAGSTVVIYDNGEAIGTVTADENGNWSFTPETALDDGEHAFTVNVTDPAGNTSPATSAGTITIDTTAPAAASEVTLSGDDQSLSDGASTKDNTPTLSGEAEPGSTVVIYDNGTEIGTVTADENGSWSFTPETALTDGEHAFTVDVTDPAGNTSPSTAAGTITIDTTAPAAASEVTLSGDNQPLADGASTKDSTPTVSGEAEPGSTVVIYDNGTEIGSVTADADGNWSFTPETALDDGEHAFTVNVTDAAGNTSPATAAGTITIDSTAPAAASEVTLSGDNQPFVDGASTQDNTPT

-1148 GNWSFTPATALT
+1148 GNWSFTPATALD
-1160 DGEHAFTVDVT
+1160 DGEHTFTVNVT
-1171 DAAGNTSPAT
+1171 DPAGNTSPAT

-1248 GNWSFIPAT
+1248 GNWSFTPAT

-1279 STSAGTIT
+1279 STSVGTIT

-1298 VTLSGDNQSFSDGA
+1298 VTLSGDNQSLSDGA

-1352 FTPATALTDG
+1352 FTPATALDDG
-1362 EHAFTVDV
+1362 EHTFTVNV
-1370 TDAAGNTS
+1370 TDPAGNTS

-1466 TVNVTDVAGNAS
+1466 TVDVTDPAGNTS
-1478 PSTSAGTITI
+1478 PATSAGTITI
-1488 DTTAPAAAS
+1488 DTSAPAVADN
-1497 EVTLSGD
+1497 VTISAN

-1513 TKDNTP
+1513 TKDSTP

-1559 DDGEHAFTVNV
+1559 DDGEHTFTVNV

-1649 NWSFTPETALDD
+1649 SWSFTPETALD
-1661 GEHAFT
+1661 E
-1667 VNVTDAA
+1667 
-1674 GNTSPATAAGTIT
+1674 
-1687 IDTSAPAV
+1687 
-1695 ADNVTISAND
+1695 
-1705 QPLADGASTQ
+1705 
-1715 DNMPTVS
+1715 
-1722 GEAEPGST
+1722 
-1730 VVIYDNGTEIGTVT
+1730 
-1744 ADENGNWSF
+1744 
-1753 TPETALD
+1753 
-1760 DGEHTFTVNVTD
+1760 GEHTFTVNVTD
-1772 PAGNTSPSTSAG
+1772 PAGNTSPST
-1784 TITIDTTA
+1784 
-1792 PAAASEVTLS
+1792 
-1802 GGDQTLADGTSTKDN
+1802 
-1817 TPTLSGDAEA
+1817 
-1827 GSTVVIYDNGTE
+1827 
-1839 IGTVTADA
+1839 
-1847 DGNWSFTPATAL
+1847 
-1859 DDGEHTF
+1859 
-1866 TVDVTD
+1866 
-1872 PAGNT
+1872 
-1877 SPATAAG
+1877 
-1884 TIAIDTSAPA
+1884 
-1894 VADNVTISANDQTLA
+1894 
-1909 DGASTKDSTPTL
+1909 
-1921 SGEAEAGSTVVIYDN
+1921 
-1936 GVEIG
+1936 
-1941 SVTADADGNWSFTPE
+1941 
-1956 TALDDGEH
+1956 
-1964 TFTVNVTDPAGNTS
+1964 
-1978 PSTSAGTIT
+1978 
-1987 IDTTAPAAASEVTLS
+1987 
-2002 GDDQPLADGA
+2002 
-2012 STQDSTPTVSGEA
+2012 
-2025 EAGSIVVIYDNGV
+2025 
-2038 EIGSVTADADGSWSF
+2038 
-2053 TPATALDD
+2053 
-2061 GEHTFTVNVT
+2061 
-2071 DPAGNTSP
+2071 
-2079 ATSAG
+2079 
-2084 TITIDTTAPA
+2084 
-2094 AACEVTLSGDDQ
+2094 
-2106 PLADGASTKDSMP
+2106 
-2119 TISGEAEPGSIVV
+2119 
-2132 IYDNG
+2132 
-2137 TEIGTVTADA
+2137 
-2147 DDNWSFTPET
+2147 
-2157 ALDDGEHTFTVNVTD
+2157 
-2172 PAGNTSPS
+2172 
-2180 TSAGTITIDTTAP
+2180 
-2193 AAASEVILSGDD
+2193 
-2205 QTLADGASTK
+2205 
-2215 DTTPTVSGEAEAGS
+2215 
-2229 TVVIYD
+2229 
-2235 NGTEIGTVTAD
+2235 
-2246 ENGNWSFTPQTALD
+2246 
-2260 DGEHTFTVNV
+2260 
-2270 TDAAGN
+2270 
-2276 TSPSTSAGTI
+2276 
-2286 TIDTTAPAAASE
+2286 
-2298 VTLSGDDQSLS
+2298 
-2309 DGASTQDTTPTVSG
+2309 
-2323 EAEPGSTVVIYDNGT
+2323 
-2338 EIGSVTADENGNW
+2338 
-2351 SFTPET
+2351 
-2357 ALDDGEHAFTVNVT
+2357 
-2371 DAAGNT
+2371 
-2377 SPATA
+2377 A

-2391 APAAASEVTLSGDD
+2391 APAASEV
-2405 QTLADGA
+2405 
-2412 STKDSTPTV
+2412 
-2421 SGEAEAGSIVVIYDN
+2421 
-2436 GVEIGSVT
+2436 
-2444 ADADG
+2444 
-2449 SWSFT
+2449 
-2454 PATALDDGE
+2454 
-2463 HTFTVDV
+2463 
-2470 TDPAGNT
+2470 
-2477 SPATAAG
+2477 
-2484 TITIDTTA
+2484 
-2492 PAAASEITLSGD
+2492 TLSGD

-2517 TPTVSG
+2517 TPTV
-2523 EAEPGST
+2523 
-2530 VTIYDNGVEI
+2530 
-2540 GTVTADAD
+2540 
-2548 GNWSFTPETV
+2548 
-2558 LTDGEHAFTVDVTD
+2558 
-2572 AAGNTSPATAAG
+2572 
-2584 TITIDTTAPAAA
+2584 
-2596 SEVTL
+2596 
-2601 SGDDQTLA
+2601 
-2609 DGASTKDNTPTLS
+2609 S

-2651 SFTPETGLTDG
+2651 SFTPETALTDG

-2674 GNTSPSTAAGSIII
+2674 GNTSPATAAGSIII

-2756 TPETALDDGEHALT
+2756 TPEMALDDGEHPLT
-2770 LTITDPSGNNSN
+2770 LTITDPSGNTSN

-2876 VNDGAGN
+2876 VTDGAGN

-2893 TVDTVAQAASDI
+2893 TVDTVAQAASDM

-2960 WQFTPASPLNDG
+2960 WQFTPATPLNDG

-2983 AGNNSSASPAIAITV
+2983 AGNNSAASPAIAITV
-2998 DTTAPEGVID
+2998 DTTAPEGVKD

-3088 GRISEESAATTLII
+3088 GRISEESAATTLIV

-3217 ITLNDDAGSS
+3217 ITLNDDVGSS
-3227 NGTLTDGSVTDDNK
+3227 KGTLTDGSVTDDNK
-3241 PTLSGK
+3241 PSLSGK

-3266 NADEQGE
+3266 TADEQGQ
-3273 WQFTPDTALADGE
+3273 WQFTPDNALADGE

-3321 AQVDDNVAPAQG
+3321 AQVNDNVAPAQG

-3607 DWNYILPTV
+3607 DWDYILPTV

-3666 VTSEEVFTFDNT
+3666 VTSEEVFTLDNT

-3835 AGYNLDDG
+3835 AGYNLDD
-3843 SYGHYINSAVFAD
+3843 SAYGHYINSAVFAD

-3952 GAIPSN
+3952 GEIPSN

-4221 YNSKGELI
+4221 YNSKGELV

-4299 AHDAYVLTAENTGDA
+4299 AHDAYVLTAENTGEA

>member
-138 ESSHGFTIGLPGWL
+138 ESSHGFTFGLAGWL

-174 HYNQDSAPL
+174 HHNQDSAPL

-235 WSFTS
+235 WSFTP

-517 TRPVIMGSGKPGG
+517 TRPLIMGSGKPGG

-653 TPESALDDG
+653 TPA
-662 EHAISV
+662 
-668 KVIDTENNA
+668 
-677 GAEIPIATITIDTTL
+677 
-692 PDEASEITI
+692 
-701 MAGDEPISD
+701 
-710 GEATSITNPTLSGE
+710 
-724 AEPGSTVV
+724 
-732 IYDNGT
+732 
-738 EIGSVTVDEN
+738 
-748 GNWSFTPE
+748 
-756 TALDDGEHAFT
+756 
-767 VEVTDAAGN
+767 
-776 TSPATSAGTITIDTT
+776 
-791 APAAASE
+791 
-798 VTLSGDDQSLSDGA
+798 
-812 STQDN
+812 
-817 TPTLSG
+817 
-823 EAEPGSTVV
+823 
-832 IYDNGEAIG
+832 
-841 TVTADENGNWS
+841 
-852 FTPETALDDGEHTF
+852 TALDDGEHT
-866 TVDVT
+866 
-871 DPAGNTSPSTSAGTI
+871 
-886 TIDTTAP
+886 
-893 AAASEVTLIGDDQS
+893 
-907 LSDGA
+907 
-912 STKDTTPTVSG
+912 
-923 EAEAGSTVVIYDN
+923 
-936 GEAIGT
+936 
-942 VTADEN
+942 
-948 GNWSFTPETA
+948 
-958 LTDGEHA
+958 

-1048 GNWSFTPETALD
+1048 GNWSFTPATALD
-1060 DGEHAFTVD
+1060 DGEHTFTVE

-1083 GTITIDTTAP
+1083 GTITIDTTDP

-1100 LSGDN
+1100 LSGDD
-1105 QSFSDGASTKDATPT
+1105 QPLADGASTKDTTPT
-1120 LSGEA
+1120 VSGEA
-1125 EPGSTVAIYDNGVEI
+1125 EPGSTVAIYDNGTEI

-1148 GNWSFTPATALT
+1148 GNWSFT
-1160 DGEHAFTVDVT
+1160 
-1171 DAAGNTSPAT
+1171 
-1181 SAGTITIDT
+1181 
-1190 SAPAVA
+1190 
-1196 DNVTI
+1196 
-1201 SANDQTLAD
+1201 
-1210 GASTQDTTPT
+1210 
-1220 LSGEAEPGSTVVIY
+1220 
-1234 DNGVEIGTV
+1234 
-1243 TADAD
+1243 
-1248 GNWSFIPAT
+1248 PAT

-1298 VTLSGDNQSFSDGA
+1298 VTLSGDNQPLVDGASTQDNTPTLSGEAEPGSTVVIYDNGVEIGSVTADADGNWSFTPETALDDGEHAFTVNVTDAAGNTSPATAAGTITIDTTAPAAASEVTLSGDDQTLADGASTQDNMPTVSGEAEPGSTVVIYDNGVEIGTVAADADGNWSFTPETALDDGEHTFTVDVTDPAGNTSPATSAGTITIDTTAPAAASEVTLNGGDQTLADGASTQDSTPTVSGEAEPGSTVVIYDNGEAIGTVTADENGNWSFTPETALTDGEHTFTVDVTDPAGNTSPSTSAGTITLDTTAPAAASEVTLSGGDQTLADGASTQDSTPTVSGEAEPGSTVVIYDNGTEIGTVTADENGNWSFTPATALDDGEHTFTVNVTDPAGNTSPSTSAGTITIDTTAPAAASEVILSGDDQTLADGA
-1312 STKDATPTL
+1312 STKDSMPTI

-1433 YDNGEA
+1433 YDNGTEIGTVTADADGNWSFTPETALDDGEHAFTVEVNDPAGNTSPATAAGTITIDTTAPAAASEVTLSGDGQTLADGASTKDSTPTVSGEAEAGSIVVIYDNGVEIGTVTADADGNWSFTPATALDDGEHAFTVNVTDAAGNTSPATAAGTITIDTTAPAAASEVTLTGDNQPLADGASTKDTTPTVSGEAEAGSTVVIYDNGEA

-1466 TVNVTDVAGNAS
+1466 TVNVTD
-1478 PSTSAGTITI
+1478 P
-1488 DTTAPAAAS
+1488 
-1497 EVTLSGD
+1497 
-1504 DQTLADGAS
+1504 
-1513 TKDNTP
+1513 
-1519 TLSGEAEP
+1519 
-1527 GSTVV
+1527 
-1532 IYDNGT
+1532 
-1538 EIGSV
+1538 
-1543 TVDENGN
+1543 
-1550 WSFTPATTL
+1550 
-1559 DDGEHAFTVNV
+1559 
-1570 TDPAGN
+1570 
-1576 TSPSTSAGTITID
+1576 
-1589 TTAPA
+1589 
-1594 AASEVTLSGDNQPLV
+1594 
-1609 DGAST
+1609 
-1614 QDNTPTLSGEAEPG
+1614 
-1628 STVVIYDNGTEIG
+1628 
-1641 SVTADENG
+1641 
-1649 NWSFTPETALDD
+1649 
-1661 GEHAFT
+1661 
-1667 VNVTDAA
+1667 A

-1687 IDTSAPAV
+1687 IDTTAPA
-1695 ADNVTISAND
+1695 AASEITLSGDD
-1705 QPLADGASTQ
+1705 QSLSDGASTQ
-1715 DNMPTVS
+1715 DTTPTIS

-1772 PAGNTSPSTSAG
+1772 AAGNTSPSTAAGSIIIDTTPPGASDIVITDNTGPVSG
-1784 TITIDTTA
+1784 TITEGGVTDDTT
-1792 PAAASEVTLS
+1792 PTIS
-1802 GGDQTLADGTSTKDN
+1802 GKTE
-1817 TPTLSGDAEA
+1817 P
-1827 GSTVVIYDNGTE
+1827 GSSVVILDNGVA
-1839 IGTVTADA
+1839 IGTVIADA
-1847 DGNWSFTPATAL
+1847 DGNWNFTPATAL
-1859 DDGEHTF
+1859 TDGEHAF

-1872 PAGNT
+1872 AAGNT
-1877 SPATAAG
+1877 SPATSAG
-1884 TIAIDTSAPA
+1884 TITIDTSAPA

-1909 DGASTKDSTPTL
+1909 DGASTKDNTPTL

-2053 TPATALDD
+2053 TP
-2061 GEHTFTVNVT
+2061 
-2071 DPAGNTSP
+2071 
-2079 ATSAG
+2079 
-2084 TITIDTTAPA
+2084 
-2094 AACEVTLSGDDQ
+2094 
-2106 PLADGASTKDSMP
+2106 
-2119 TISGEAEPGSIVV
+2119 
-2132 IYDNG
+2132 
-2137 TEIGTVTADA
+2137 
-2147 DDNWSFTPET
+2147 ET

-2172 PAGNTSPS
+2172 PAGNTSP
-2180 TSAGTITIDTTAP
+2180 
-2193 AAASEVILSGDD
+2193 L
-2205 QTLADGASTK
+2205 
-2215 DTTPTVSGEAEAGS
+2215 
-2229 TVVIYD
+2229 
-2235 NGTEIGTVTAD
+2235 
-2246 ENGNWSFTPQTALD
+2246 
-2260 DGEHTFTVNV
+2260 
-2270 TDAAGN
+2270 
-2276 TSPSTSAGTI
+2276 
-2286 TIDTTAPAAASE
+2286 
-2298 VTLSGDDQSLS
+2298 
-2309 DGASTQDTTPTVSG
+2309 
-2323 EAEPGSTVVIYDNGT
+2323 
-2338 EIGSVTADENGNW
+2338 
-2351 SFTPET
+2351 
-2357 ALDDGEHAFTVNVT
+2357 
-2371 DAAGNT
+2371 
-2377 SPATA
+2377 TA

-2391 APAAASEVTLSGDD
+2391 APAAASEVTLSDDD
-2405 QTLADGA
+2405 QPLADGA
-2412 STKDSTPTV
+2412 STQDSTPTV
-2421 SGEAEAGSIVVIYDN
+2421 SGEAEPGSTVVIYDN
-2436 GVEIGSVT
+2436 GVEIGTVA

-2449 SWSFT
+2449 NWSFT
-2454 PATALDDGE
+2454 PETALDDGE

-2492 PAAASEITLSGD
+2492 PAAASEVTLSGD
-2504 DQPLADGASTKDS
+2504 NQPLADGASTKDT

-2523 EAEPGST
+2523 EAE
-2530 VTIYDNGVEI
+2530 
-2540 GTVTADAD
+2540 
-2548 GNWSFTPETV
+2548 
-2558 LTDGEHAFTVDVTD
+2558 
-2572 AAGNTSPATAAG
+2572 
-2584 TITIDTTAPAAA
+2584 
-2596 SEVTL
+2596 
-2601 SGDDQTLA
+2601 
-2609 DGASTKDNTPTLS
+2609 
-2622 GEAEAGSTVV
+2622 AGSIVV
-2632 IYDNGVEIGTVTAD
+2632 IYDNGTEIGSVTAD

-2674 GNTSPSTAAGSIII
+2674 GNTSPATAAGSIII

-2746 IADADGNWSF
+2746 IADANGHWSF

-2770 LTITDPSGNNSN
+2770 LTITDPSGNTSN

-2876 VNDGAGN
+2876 VTDGAGN

-2893 TVDTVAQAASDI
+2893 TVDTVAQAASDM

-2960 WQFTPASPLNDG
+2960 WQFTPATPLNDG

-2983 AGNNSSASPAIAITV
+2983 AGNNSAASPTIAITV
-2998 DTTAPEGVID
+2998 DTTAPEGVKD
-3008 VAFTDD
+3008 VAFIDD

-3033 VISGTADANSTIA
+3033 AISGTADANSTIA

-3088 GRISEESAATTLII
+3088 GRISEESAATTLIV

-3217 ITLNDDAGSS
+3217 ITLNDDVGSS
-3227 NGTLTDGSVTDDNK
+3227 KGTLTDGSVTDDNK

-3266 NADEQGE
+3266 TADEQGQ

-3373 EDGKWIFTPDSD
+3373 EDGKWFFTPDSD

-3512 GDSDSHSL
+3512 GDSDSHLL

-3648 IDISAPN
+3648 IDISAPT

-3873 NSGRTAYWIQNAD
+3873 NSGRTAYWLQNAD

-4221 YNSKGELI
+4221 YNSKGELV

-4266 TNGAVNHVGATN
+4266 TNGTVNHVGATN

-4314 NNTIGANG
+4314 NNTVGANG

>member
-1 MSKTLALVIRGKDG
+1 M
-15 KNTVYSTSNN
+15 
-25 KTITL
+25 
-30 HLNADDKCLLK
+30 
-41 NADGNVSP
+41 
-49 EKITLKRV
+49 
-57 GKALYIIQE
+57 
-66 GETEPC
+66 
-72 IIIDNYYDESISGV
+72 

-138 ESSHGFTIGLPGWL
+138 ESSHGFTFGLAGWL

-174 HYNQDSAPL
+174 HHNQDSAPL

-235 WSFTS
+235 WSFTP

-517 TRPVIMGSGKPGG
+517 TRPLIMGSGKPGG

-653 TPESALDDG
+653 TPA
-662 EHAISV
+662 
-668 KVIDTENNA
+668 
-677 GAEIPIATITIDTTL
+677 
-692 PDEASEITI
+692 
-701 MAGDEPISD
+701 
-710 GEATSITNPTLSGE
+710 
-724 AEPGSTVV
+724 
-732 IYDNGT
+732 
-738 EIGSVTVDEN
+738 
-748 GNWSFTPE
+748 
-756 TALDDGEHAFT
+756 
-767 VEVTDAAGN
+767 
-776 TSPATSAGTITIDTT
+776 
-791 APAAASE
+791 
-798 VTLSGDDQSLSDGA
+798 
-812 STQDN
+812 
-817 TPTLSG
+817 
-823 EAEPGSTVV
+823 
-832 IYDNGEAIG
+832 
-841 TVTADENGNWS
+841 
-852 FTPETALDDGEHTF
+852 TALDDGEHT
-866 TVDVT
+866 
-871 DPAGNTSPSTSAGTI
+871 
-886 TIDTTAP
+886 
-893 AAASEVTLIGDDQS
+893 
-907 LSDGA
+907 
-912 STKDTTPTVSG
+912 
-923 EAEAGSTVVIYDN
+923 
-936 GEAIGT
+936 
-942 VTADEN
+942 
-948 GNWSFTPETA
+948 
-958 LTDGEHA
+958 

-1048 GNWSFTPETALD
+1048 GNWSFTPATALD
-1060 DGEHAFTVD
+1060 DGEHTFTVE

-1083 GTITIDTTAP
+1083 GTITIDTTDP

-1100 LSGDN
+1100 LSGDD
-1105 QSFSDGASTKDATPT
+1105 QPLADGASTKDTTPT
-1120 LSGEA
+1120 VSGEA
-1125 EPGSTVAIYDNGVEI
+1125 EPGSTVAIYDNGTEI

-1148 GNWSFTPATALT
+1148 GNWSFT
-1160 DGEHAFTVDVT
+1160 
-1171 DAAGNTSPAT
+1171 
-1181 SAGTITIDT
+1181 
-1190 SAPAVA
+1190 
-1196 DNVTI
+1196 
-1201 SANDQTLAD
+1201 
-1210 GASTQDTTPT
+1210 
-1220 LSGEAEPGSTVVIY
+1220 
-1234 DNGVEIGTV
+1234 
-1243 TADAD
+1243 
-1248 GNWSFIPAT
+1248 PAT

-1298 VTLSGDNQSFSDGA
+1298 VTLSGDNQPLVDGASTQDNTPTLSGEAEPGSTVVIYDNGVEIGSVTADADGNWSFTPETALDDGEHAFTVNVTDAAGNTSPATAAGTITIDTTAPAAASEVTLSGDDQTLADGASTQDNMPTVSGEAEPGSTVVIYDNGVEIGTVAADADGNWSFTPETALDDGEHTFTVDVTDPAGNTSPATSAGTITIDTTAPAAASEVTLNGGDQTLADGASTQDSTPTVSGEAEPGSTVVIYDNGEAIGTVTADENGNWSFTPETALTDGEHTFTVDVTDPAGNTSPSTSAGTITLDTTAPAAASEVTLSGGDQTLADGASTQDSTPTVSGEAEPGSTVVIYDNGTEIGTVTADENGNWSFTPATALDDGEHTFTVNVTDPAGNTSPSTSAGTITIDTTAPAAASEVILSGDDQTLADGA
-1312 STKDATPTL
+1312 STKDSMPTI

-1433 YDNGEA
+1433 YDNGTEIGTVTADADGNWSFTPETALDDGEHAFTVEVNDPAGNTSPATAAGTITIDTTAPAAASEVTLSGDGQTLADGASTKDSTPTVSGEAEAGSIVVIYDNGVEIGTVTADADGNWSFTPATALDDGEHAFTVNVTDAAGNTSPATAAGTITIDTTAPAAASEVTLTGDNQPLADGASTKDTTPTVSGEAEAGSTVVIYDNGEA

-1466 TVNVTDVAGNAS
+1466 TVNVTD
-1478 PSTSAGTITI
+1478 P
-1488 DTTAPAAAS
+1488 
-1497 EVTLSGD
+1497 
-1504 DQTLADGAS
+1504 
-1513 TKDNTP
+1513 
-1519 TLSGEAEP
+1519 
-1527 GSTVV
+1527 
-1532 IYDNGT
+1532 
-1538 EIGSV
+1538 
-1543 TVDENGN
+1543 
-1550 WSFTPATTL
+1550 
-1559 DDGEHAFTVNV
+1559 
-1570 TDPAGN
+1570 
-1576 TSPSTSAGTITID
+1576 
-1589 TTAPA
+1589 
-1594 AASEVTLSGDNQPLV
+1594 
-1609 DGAST
+1609 
-1614 QDNTPTLSGEAEPG
+1614 
-1628 STVVIYDNGTEIG
+1628 
-1641 SVTADENG
+1641 
-1649 NWSFTPETALDD
+1649 
-1661 GEHAFT
+1661 
-1667 VNVTDAA
+1667 A

-1687 IDTSAPAV
+1687 IDTTAPA
-1695 ADNVTISAND
+1695 AASEITLSGDD
-1705 QPLADGASTQ
+1705 QSLSDGASTQ
-1715 DNMPTVS
+1715 DTTPTIS

-1772 PAGNTSPSTSAG
+1772 AAGNTSPSTAAGSIIIDTTPPGASDIVITDNTGPVSG
-1784 TITIDTTA
+1784 TITEGGVTDDTT
-1792 PAAASEVTLS
+1792 PTIS
-1802 GGDQTLADGTSTKDN
+1802 GKTE
-1817 TPTLSGDAEA
+1817 P
-1827 GSTVVIYDNGTE
+1827 GSSVVILDNGVA
-1839 IGTVTADA
+1839 IGTVIADA
-1847 DGNWSFTPATAL
+1847 DGNWNFTPATAL
-1859 DDGEHTF
+1859 TDGEHAF

-1872 PAGNT
+1872 AAGNT
-1877 SPATAAG
+1877 SPATSAG
-1884 TIAIDTSAPA
+1884 TITIDTSAPA

-1909 DGASTKDSTPTL
+1909 DGASTKDNTPTL

-2053 TPATALDD
+2053 TP
-2061 GEHTFTVNVT
+2061 
-2071 DPAGNTSP
+2071 
-2079 ATSAG
+2079 
-2084 TITIDTTAPA
+2084 
-2094 AACEVTLSGDDQ
+2094 
-2106 PLADGASTKDSMP
+2106 
-2119 TISGEAEPGSIVV
+2119 
-2132 IYDNG
+2132 
-2137 TEIGTVTADA
+2137 
-2147 DDNWSFTPET
+2147 ET

-2172 PAGNTSPS
+2172 PAGNTSP
-2180 TSAGTITIDTTAP
+2180 
-2193 AAASEVILSGDD
+2193 L
-2205 QTLADGASTK
+2205 
-2215 DTTPTVSGEAEAGS
+2215 
-2229 TVVIYD
+2229 
-2235 NGTEIGTVTAD
+2235 
-2246 ENGNWSFTPQTALD
+2246 
-2260 DGEHTFTVNV
+2260 
-2270 TDAAGN
+2270 
-2276 TSPSTSAGTI
+2276 
-2286 TIDTTAPAAASE
+2286 
-2298 VTLSGDDQSLS
+2298 
-2309 DGASTQDTTPTVSG
+2309 
-2323 EAEPGSTVVIYDNGT
+2323 
-2338 EIGSVTADENGNW
+2338 
-2351 SFTPET
+2351 
-2357 ALDDGEHAFTVNVT
+2357 
-2371 DAAGNT
+2371 
-2377 SPATA
+2377 TA

-2391 APAAASEVTLSGDD
+2391 APAAASEVTLSDDD
-2405 QTLADGA
+2405 QPLADGA
-2412 STKDSTPTV
+2412 STQDSTPTV
-2421 SGEAEAGSIVVIYDN
+2421 SGEAEPGSTVVIYDN
-2436 GVEIGSVT
+2436 GVEIGTVA

-2449 SWSFT
+2449 NWSFT
-2454 PATALDDGE
+2454 PETALDDGE

-2492 PAAASEITLSGD
+2492 PAAASEVTLSGD
-2504 DQPLADGASTKDS
+2504 NQPLADGASTKDT

-2523 EAEPGST
+2523 EAE
-2530 VTIYDNGVEI
+2530 
-2540 GTVTADAD
+2540 
-2548 GNWSFTPETV
+2548 
-2558 LTDGEHAFTVDVTD
+2558 
-2572 AAGNTSPATAAG
+2572 
-2584 TITIDTTAPAAA
+2584 
-2596 SEVTL
+2596 
-2601 SGDDQTLA
+2601 
-2609 DGASTKDNTPTLS
+2609 
-2622 GEAEAGSTVV
+2622 AGSIVV
-2632 IYDNGVEIGTVTAD
+2632 IYDNGTEIGSVTAD

-2674 GNTSPSTAAGSIII
+2674 GNTSPATAAGSIII

-2746 IADADGNWSF
+2746 IADANGHWSF

-2770 LTITDPSGNNSN
+2770 LTITDPSGNTSN

-2876 VNDGAGN
+2876 VTDGAGN

-2893 TVDTVAQAASDI
+2893 TVDTVAQAASDM

-2960 WQFTPASPLNDG
+2960 WQFTPATPLNDG

-2983 AGNNSSASPAIAITV
+2983 AGNNSAASPTIAITV
-2998 DTTAPEGVID
+2998 DTTAPEGVKD
-3008 VAFTDD
+3008 VAFIDD

-3033 VISGTADANSTIA
+3033 AISGTADANSTIA

-3088 GRISEESAATTLII
+3088 GRISEESAATTLIV

-3217 ITLNDDAGSS
+3217 ITLNDDVGSS
-3227 NGTLTDGSVTDDNK
+3227 KGTLTDGSVTDDNK

-3266 NADEQGE
+3266 TADEQGQ

-3373 EDGKWIFTPDSD
+3373 EDGKWFFTPDSD

-3512 GDSDSHSL
+3512 GDSDSHLL

-3648 IDISAPN
+3648 IDISAPT

-3873 NSGRTAYWIQNAD
+3873 NSGRTAYWLQNAD

-4221 YNSKGELI
+4221 YNSKGELV

-4266 TNGAVNHVGATN
+4266 TNGTVNHVGATN

-4314 NNTIGANG
+4314 NNTVGANG

>member
-1 MSKTLALVIRGKDG
+1 MEFMMSKTLALVIRGKDG

-174 HYNQDSAPL
+174 HHNQDSAPL

-235 WSFTS
+235 WSFTP

-264 PCSPVNFFVDTVAP
+264 PCSPVNFIVDTVAP

-485 VDTTP
+485 VDTAP
-490 AQVMIVK
+490 AQVMIVN
-497 VVDNA
+497 VIDNA

-540 LGSVSVMADGSWA
+540 LGSVSVKADGSWA

-630 IIIYDNGTEI
+630 IIIYDNSTEI

-798 VTLSGDDQSLSDGA
+798 VTLSGGDQTLADGA
-812 STQDN
+812 STLDS
-817 TPTLSG
+817 TPT
-823 EAEPGSTVV
+823 
-832 IYDNGEAIG
+832 I
-841 TVTADENGNWS
+841 
-852 FTPETALDDGEHTF
+852 
-866 TVDVT
+866 
-871 DPAGNTSPSTSAGTI
+871 
-886 TIDTTAP
+886 
-893 AAASEVTLIGDDQS
+893 
-907 LSDGA
+907 
-912 STKDTTPTVSG
+912 SG

-948 GNWSFTPETA
+948 GSWSFTP
-958 LTDGEHA
+958 
-965 FTVDVTDPA
+965 
-974 GNTSPATSAGTIT
+974 ATT
-987 IDTSTPAVAEN
+987 
-998 VIISSNDQPIADGAS
+998 
-1013 TKDNTPTLSGEA
+1013 
-1025 EPGSTVVIY
+1025 
-1034 DNGTEIGTVTADEN
+1034 
-1048 GNWSFTPETALD
+1048 LD

-1100 LSGDN
+1100 LSGDDQTLADGASTKDTTPTVSGEAEPGSTVVIYDNGTEIGTVTADADGNWSFTPETALDDGEHTFTVDVTDPAGNTSPATSAGTITIDTTAPAAASEVTLTGDN
-1105 QSFSDGASTKDATPT
+1105 QPLADGASTQDTTPTVSGEAEPGSTVVIYDNGTEIGSVTADENGNWSFTPETALDDGEHTFTVNVTDPAGNTSPSTAAGTITIDTTAPAAASEVTLSDDDQPLADGASTQDSTPTVSGEAEPGSTVVIYDNGVEIGTVAADADGNWSFTPETALDDGEHTFTVNVTDAAGNTSPATAAGTITIDTTAPAAASEVILSGDDQPLADGASTQDSTPTVSGEAEAGSTVVIYDNGEAIGTVTADENGNWSFTPETALDDGEHAFTVNVTDPAGNTSPATSAGTITIDTTAPAAASEVTLSGDDQSLSDGASTKDNTPTLSGEAEPGSTVVIYDNGTEIGTVTADENGSWSFTPETALTDGEHAFTVDVTDPAGNTSPSTAAGTITIDTTAPAAASEVTLSGDNQPLADGASTKDSTPTVSGEAEPGSTVVIYDNGTEIGSVTADADGNWSFTPETALDDGEHAFTVNVTDAAGNTSPATAAGTITIDSTAPAAASEVTLSGDNQPFVDGASTQDNTPT

-1148 GNWSFTPATALT
+1148 GNWSFTPATALD
-1160 DGEHAFTVDVT
+1160 DGEHTFTVNVT
-1171 DAAGNTSPAT
+1171 DPAGNTSPAT

-1248 GNWSFIPAT
+1248 GNWSFTPAT

-1279 STSAGTIT
+1279 STSVGTIT

-1298 VTLSGDNQSFSDGA
+1298 VTLSGDNQSLSDGA

-1416 NTPTLSG
+1416 S
-1423 EAEAGSTVVI
+1423 
-1433 YDNGEA
+1433 
-1439 IGTVTADENGNWSF
+1439 
-1453 TPETALDD
+1453 
-1461 GEHAF
+1461 
-1466 TVNVTDVAGNAS
+1466 
-1478 PSTSAGTITI
+1478 
-1488 DTTAPAAAS
+1488 
-1497 EVTLSGD
+1497 
-1504 DQTLADGAS
+1504 
-1513 TKDNTP
+1513 TP

-1559 DDGEHAFTVNV
+1559 DDGEHTFTVNV

-1649 NWSFTPETALDD
+1649 SWSFTPETALD
-1661 GEHAFT
+1661 E
-1667 VNVTDAA
+1667 
-1674 GNTSPATAAGTIT
+1674 
-1687 IDTSAPAV
+1687 
-1695 ADNVTISAND
+1695 
-1705 QPLADGASTQ
+1705 
-1715 DNMPTVS
+1715 
-1722 GEAEPGST
+1722 
-1730 VVIYDNGTEIGTVT
+1730 
-1744 ADENGNWSF
+1744 
-1753 TPETALD
+1753 
-1760 DGEHTFTVNVTD
+1760 GEHTFTVNVTD
-1772 PAGNTSPSTSAG
+1772 PAGNTSPST
-1784 TITIDTTA
+1784 
-1792 PAAASEVTLS
+1792 
-1802 GGDQTLADGTSTKDN
+1802 
-1817 TPTLSGDAEA
+1817 
-1827 GSTVVIYDNGTE
+1827 
-1839 IGTVTADA
+1839 
-1847 DGNWSFTPATAL
+1847 
-1859 DDGEHTF
+1859 
-1866 TVDVTD
+1866 
-1872 PAGNT
+1872 
-1877 SPATAAG
+1877 
-1884 TIAIDTSAPA
+1884 
-1894 VADNVTISANDQTLA
+1894 
-1909 DGASTKDSTPTL
+1909 
-1921 SGEAEAGSTVVIYDN
+1921 
-1936 GVEIG
+1936 
-1941 SVTADADGNWSFTPE
+1941 
-1956 TALDDGEH
+1956 
-1964 TFTVNVTDPAGNTS
+1964 
-1978 PSTSAGTIT
+1978 
-1987 IDTTAPAAASEVTLS
+1987 
-2002 GDDQPLADGA
+2002 
-2012 STQDSTPTVSGEA
+2012 
-2025 EAGSIVVIYDNGV
+2025 
-2038 EIGSVTADADGSWSF
+2038 
-2053 TPATALDD
+2053 
-2061 GEHTFTVNVT
+2061 
-2071 DPAGNTSP
+2071 
-2079 ATSAG
+2079 
-2084 TITIDTTAPA
+2084 
-2094 AACEVTLSGDDQ
+2094 
-2106 PLADGASTKDSMP
+2106 
-2119 TISGEAEPGSIVV
+2119 
-2132 IYDNG
+2132 
-2137 TEIGTVTADA
+2137 
-2147 DDNWSFTPET
+2147 
-2157 ALDDGEHTFTVNVTD
+2157 
-2172 PAGNTSPS
+2172 
-2180 TSAGTITIDTTAP
+2180 
-2193 AAASEVILSGDD
+2193 
-2205 QTLADGASTK
+2205 
-2215 DTTPTVSGEAEAGS
+2215 
-2229 TVVIYD
+2229 
-2235 NGTEIGTVTAD
+2235 
-2246 ENGNWSFTPQTALD
+2246 
-2260 DGEHTFTVNV
+2260 
-2270 TDAAGN
+2270 
-2276 TSPSTSAGTI
+2276 
-2286 TIDTTAPAAASE
+2286 
-2298 VTLSGDDQSLS
+2298 
-2309 DGASTQDTTPTVSG
+2309 
-2323 EAEPGSTVVIYDNGT
+2323 
-2338 EIGSVTADENGNW
+2338 
-2351 SFTPET
+2351 
-2357 ALDDGEHAFTVNVT
+2357 
-2371 DAAGNT
+2371 
-2377 SPATA
+2377 A

-2391 APAAASEVTLSGDD
+2391 APAASEV
-2405 QTLADGA
+2405 
-2412 STKDSTPTV
+2412 
-2421 SGEAEAGSIVVIYDN
+2421 
-2436 GVEIGSVT
+2436 
-2444 ADADG
+2444 
-2449 SWSFT
+2449 
-2454 PATALDDGE
+2454 
-2463 HTFTVDV
+2463 
-2470 TDPAGNT
+2470 
-2477 SPATAAG
+2477 
-2484 TITIDTTA
+2484 
-2492 PAAASEITLSGD
+2492 TLSGD

-2517 TPTVSG
+2517 TPTV
-2523 EAEPGST
+2523 
-2530 VTIYDNGVEI
+2530 
-2540 GTVTADAD
+2540 
-2548 GNWSFTPETV
+2548 
-2558 LTDGEHAFTVDVTD
+2558 
-2572 AAGNTSPATAAG
+2572 
-2584 TITIDTTAPAAA
+2584 
-2596 SEVTL
+2596 
-2601 SGDDQTLA
+2601 
-2609 DGASTKDNTPTLS
+2609 S

-2651 SFTPETGLTDG
+2651 SFTPETALTDG

-2674 GNTSPSTAAGSIII
+2674 GNTSPATAAGSIII

-2756 TPETALDDGEHALT
+2756 TPEMALDDGEHPLT
-2770 LTITDPSGNNSN
+2770 LTITDPSGNTSN

-2876 VNDGAGN
+2876 VTDGAGN

-2893 TVDTVAQAASDI
+2893 TVDTVAQAASDM

-2960 WQFTPASPLNDG
+2960 WQFTPATPLNDG

-2983 AGNNSSASPAIAITV
+2983 AGNNSAASPAIAITV
-2998 DTTAPEGVID
+2998 DTTAPEGVKD

-3088 GRISEESAATTLII
+3088 GRISEESAATTLIV

-3217 ITLNDDAGSS
+3217 ITLNDDVGSS
-3227 NGTLTDGSVTDDNK
+3227 KGTLTDGSVTDDNK
-3241 PTLSGK
+3241 PSLSGK

-3266 NADEQGE
+3266 TADEQGQ
-3273 WQFTPDTALADGE
+3273 WQFTPDNALADGE

-3321 AQVDDNVAPAQG
+3321 AQVNDNVAPAQG

-3607 DWNYILPTV
+3607 DWDYILPTV

-3666 VTSEEVFTFDNT
+3666 VTSEEVFTLDNT

-3835 AGYNLDDG
+3835 AGYNLDD
-3843 SYGHYINSAVFAD
+3843 SAYGHYINSAVFAD

-3952 GAIPSN
+3952 GEIPSN

-4221 YNSKGELI
+4221 YNSKGELV

-4299 AHDAYVLTAENTGDA
+4299 AHDAYVLTAENTGEA

>member
-1 MSKTLALVIRGKDG
+1 
-15 KNTVYSTSNN
+15 
-25 KTITL
+25 
-30 HLNADDKCLLK
+30 
-41 NADGNVSP
+41 
-49 EKITLKRV
+49 
-57 GKALYIIQE
+57 
-66 GETEPC
+66 
-72 IIIDNYYDESISGV
+72 
-86 LLGTT
+86 
-91 ESGELS
+91 
-97 AYIPAEITGYDSVA
+97 
-111 AINDGVM
+111 
-118 APARL
+118 
-123 SNDSLGSSA
+123 
-132 LFFSGA
+132 
-138 ESSHGFTIGLPGWL
+138 
-152 AALAGAAGIGIA
+152 
-164 TSHQGGGKNH
+164 
-174 HYNQDSAPL
+174 
-183 PTPWIDTS
+183 
-191 SFKNGNVINDSSVS
+191 
-205 IHGTGTPGNTL
+205 
-216 SLYENGI
+216 
-223 VIATVTVGPDGN
+223 
-235 WSFTS
+235 
-240 AIPFI
+240 
-245 DGAHSITAIE
+245 
-255 SDAAGHQSA
+255 
-264 PCSPVNFFVDTVAP
+264 
-278 GALAFE
+278 
-284 HVTDNVGG
+284 
-292 VTGEIASNTITDDTR
+292 
-307 PVFSGSGE
+307 
-315 SGCKI
+315 
-320 FVYDN
+320 
-325 GVCIG
+325 
-330 ETTVDAT
+330 
-337 GHWSFQPAVALTEG
+337 
-351 AHSIS
+351 
-356 LVQVD
+356 
-361 QAGNAGPVSDTR
+361 
-373 TFSIAAGLPQPA
+373 
-385 FDQITDRAG
+385 
-394 DVVGPITNGAVTDD
+394 
-408 PTPELNGTGTPGS
+408 
-421 IITVY
+421 
-426 DRDME
+426 
-431 TGEITAIGSTTV
+431 
-443 ADDGCWSLTP
+443 
-453 SQALCDGEHAMVV
+453 
-466 VAEDAAGNKSE
+466 
-477 PSNPMIIT
+477 
-485 VDTTP
+485 
-490 AQVMIVK
+490 
-497 VVDNA
+497 
-502 GEVKGELCSGDITDD
+502 
-517 TRPVIMGSGKPGG
+517 
-530 IVTIHDGSRV
+530 
-540 LGSVSVMADGSWA
+540 
-553 FKPDEDLDNGVHTF
+553 
-567 SVTITDLTG
+567 
-576 NTASSSAFT
+576 
-585 LTVGTPA
+585 
-592 RNVVITDDTGNQSG
+592 
-606 IINDQGITDD
+606 
-616 ARPTISGES
+616 
-625 DPGST
+625 
-630 IIIYDNGTEI
+630 
-640 GTTTADADGNWSF
+640 
-653 TPESALDDG
+653 
-662 EHAISV
+662 
-668 KVIDTENNA
+668 
-677 GAEIPIATITIDTTL
+677 
-692 PDEASEITI
+692 
-701 MAGDEPISD
+701 
-710 GEATSITNPTLSGE
+710 
-724 AEPGSTVV
+724 
-732 IYDNGT
+732 
-738 EIGSVTVDEN
+738 
-748 GNWSFTPE
+748 
-756 TALDDGEHAFT
+756 
-767 VEVTDAAGN
+767 
-776 TSPATSAGTITIDTT
+776 
-791 APAAASE
+791 E
-798 VTLSGDDQSLSDGA
+798 VTLSDD
-812 STQDN
+812 
-817 TPTLSG
+817 
-823 EAEPGSTVV
+823 
-832 IYDNGEAIG
+832 
-841 TVTADENGNWS
+841 
-852 FTPETALDDGEHTF
+852 
-866 TVDVT
+866 
-871 DPAGNTSPSTSAGTI
+871 
-886 TIDTTAP
+886 
-893 AAASEVTLIGDDQS
+893 
-907 LSDGA
+907 
-912 STKDTTPTVSG
+912 
-923 EAEAGSTVVIYDN
+923 
-936 GEAIGT
+936 
-942 VTADEN
+942 
-948 GNWSFTPETA
+948 
-958 LTDGEHA
+958 
-965 FTVDVTDPA
+965 
-974 GNTSPATSAGTIT
+974 
-987 IDTSTPAVAEN
+987 
-998 VIISSNDQPIADGAS
+998 
-1013 TKDNTPTLSGEA
+1013 
-1025 EPGSTVVIY
+1025 
-1034 DNGTEIGTVTADEN
+1034 
-1048 GNWSFTPETALD
+1048 
-1060 DGEHAFTVD
+1060 
-1069 VTDPA
+1069 
-1074 GNTSPSTSA
+1074 
-1083 GTITIDTTAP
+1083 
-1093 AAASEVT
+1093 
-1100 LSGDN
+1100 
-1105 QSFSDGASTKDATPT
+1105 
-1120 LSGEA
+1120 
-1125 EPGSTVAIYDNGVEI
+1125 
-1140 GTVTADAD
+1140 
-1148 GNWSFTPATALT
+1148 
-1160 DGEHAFTVDVT
+1160 
-1171 DAAGNTSPAT
+1171 
-1181 SAGTITIDT
+1181 
-1190 SAPAVA
+1190 
-1196 DNVTI
+1196 
-1201 SANDQTLAD
+1201 
-1210 GASTQDTTPT
+1210 
-1220 LSGEAEPGSTVVIY
+1220 
-1234 DNGVEIGTV
+1234 
-1243 TADAD
+1243 
-1248 GNWSFIPAT
+1248 
-1257 ALDDGEHTFTVDV
+1257 
-1270 TDPAGNTSP
+1270 
-1279 STSAGTIT
+1279 
-1287 IDTTAP
+1287 
-1293 AAASE
+1293 
-1298 VTLSGDNQSFSDGA
+1298 
-1312 STKDATPTL
+1312 
-1321 SGEAEPGS
+1321 
-1329 TVAIYDNGVEI
+1329 
-1340 GTVTADADGNWS
+1340 
-1352 FTPATALTDG
+1352 
-1362 EHAFTVDV
+1362 
-1370 TDAAGNTS
+1370 
-1378 PATSAGTITIDT
+1378 
-1390 SAPAVADNVTISA
+1390 
-1403 NDQTL
+1403 
-1408 ADGASTKD
+1408 
-1416 NTPTLSG
+1416 
-1423 EAEAGSTVVI
+1423 
-1433 YDNGEA
+1433 
-1439 IGTVTADENGNWSF
+1439 
-1453 TPETALDD
+1453 
-1461 GEHAF
+1461 
-1466 TVNVTDVAGNAS
+1466 
-1478 PSTSAGTITI
+1478 
-1488 DTTAPAAAS
+1488 
-1497 EVTLSGD
+1497 
-1504 DQTLADGAS
+1504 
-1513 TKDNTP
+1513 
-1519 TLSGEAEP
+1519 
-1527 GSTVV
+1527 
-1532 IYDNGT
+1532 
-1538 EIGSV
+1538 
-1543 TVDENGN
+1543 
-1550 WSFTPATTL
+1550 
-1559 DDGEHAFTVNV
+1559 
-1570 TDPAGN
+1570 
-1576 TSPSTSAGTITID
+1576 
-1589 TTAPA
+1589 
-1594 AASEVTLSGDNQPLV
+1594 
-1609 DGAST
+1609 
-1614 QDNTPTLSGEAEPG
+1614 
-1628 STVVIYDNGTEIG
+1628 
-1641 SVTADENG
+1641 
-1649 NWSFTPETALDD
+1649 
-1661 GEHAFT
+1661 
-1667 VNVTDAA
+1667 
-1674 GNTSPATAAGTIT
+1674 
-1687 IDTSAPAV
+1687 
-1695 ADNVTISAND
+1695 D

-1715 DNMPTVS
+1715 DSTPTVS
-1722 GEAEPGST
+1722 GEAEP
-1730 VVIYDNGTEIGTVT
+1730 
-1744 ADENGNWSF
+1744 
-1753 TPETALD
+1753 
-1760 DGEHTFTVNVTD
+1760 
-1772 PAGNTSPSTSAG
+1772 
-1784 TITIDTTA
+1784 
-1792 PAAASEVTLS
+1792 
-1802 GGDQTLADGTSTKDN
+1802 
-1817 TPTLSGDAEA
+1817 
-1827 GSTVVIYDNGTE
+1827 
-1839 IGTVTADA
+1839 
-1847 DGNWSFTPATAL
+1847 
-1859 DDGEHTF
+1859 
-1866 TVDVTD
+1866 
-1872 PAGNT
+1872 
-1877 SPATAAG
+1877 
-1884 TIAIDTSAPA
+1884 
-1894 VADNVTISANDQTLA
+1894 
-1909 DGASTKDSTPTL
+1909 
-1921 SGEAEAGSTVVIYDN
+1921 GSTVVIYDN

-2053 TPATALDD
+2053 TP
-2061 GEHTFTVNVT
+2061 
-2071 DPAGNTSP
+2071 
-2079 ATSAG
+2079 
-2084 TITIDTTAPA
+2084 
-2094 AACEVTLSGDDQ
+2094 
-2106 PLADGASTKDSMP
+2106 
-2119 TISGEAEPGSIVV
+2119 
-2132 IYDNG
+2132 
-2137 TEIGTVTADA
+2137 
-2147 DDNWSFTPET
+2147 ET

-2172 PAGNTSPS
+2172 PAGNTSP
-2180 TSAGTITIDTTAP
+2180 
-2193 AAASEVILSGDD
+2193 L
-2205 QTLADGASTK
+2205 
-2215 DTTPTVSGEAEAGS
+2215 
-2229 TVVIYD
+2229 
-2235 NGTEIGTVTAD
+2235 
-2246 ENGNWSFTPQTALD
+2246 
-2260 DGEHTFTVNV
+2260 
-2270 TDAAGN
+2270 
-2276 TSPSTSAGTI
+2276 
-2286 TIDTTAPAAASE
+2286 
-2298 VTLSGDDQSLS
+2298 
-2309 DGASTQDTTPTVSG
+2309 
-2323 EAEPGSTVVIYDNGT
+2323 
-2338 EIGSVTADENGNW
+2338 
-2351 SFTPET
+2351 
-2357 ALDDGEHAFTVNVT
+2357 
-2371 DAAGNT
+2371 
-2377 SPATA
+2377 TA

-2391 APAAASEVTLSGDD
+2391 APAAASEVTLSDDD
-2405 QTLADGA
+2405 QPLADGA
-2412 STKDSTPTV
+2412 STQDSTPTV
-2421 SGEAEAGSIVVIYDN
+2421 SGEAEPGSTVVIYDN
-2436 GVEIGSVT
+2436 GVEIGTVA

-2449 SWSFT
+2449 NWSFT
-2454 PATALDDGE
+2454 PETALDDGE

-2492 PAAASEITLSGD
+2492 PAAASEVTLSGD
-2504 DQPLADGASTKDS
+2504 NQPLADGASTKDT

-2523 EAEPGST
+2523 EAE
-2530 VTIYDNGVEI
+2530 
-2540 GTVTADAD
+2540 
-2548 GNWSFTPETV
+2548 
-2558 LTDGEHAFTVDVTD
+2558 
-2572 AAGNTSPATAAG
+2572 
-2584 TITIDTTAPAAA
+2584 
-2596 SEVTL
+2596 
-2601 SGDDQTLA
+2601 
-2609 DGASTKDNTPTLS
+2609 
-2622 GEAEAGSTVV
+2622 AGSIVV
-2632 IYDNGVEIGTVTAD
+2632 IYDNGTEIGSVTAD

-2674 GNTSPSTAAGSIII
+2674 GNTSPATAAGSIII

-2746 IADADGNWSF
+2746 IADANGHWSF

-2770 LTITDPSGNNSN
+2770 LTITDPSGNTSN

-2876 VNDGAGN
+2876 VTDGAGN

-2893 TVDTVAQAASDI
+2893 TVDTVAQAASDM

-2960 WQFTPASPLNDG
+2960 WQFTPATPLNDG

-2983 AGNNSSASPAIAITV
+2983 AGNNSAASPTIAITV
-2998 DTTAPEGVID
+2998 DTTAPEGVKD
-3008 VAFTDD
+3008 VAFIDD

-3033 VISGTADANSTIA
+3033 AISGTADANSTIA

-3088 GRISEESAATTLII
+3088 GRISEESAATTLIV

-3217 ITLNDDAGSS
+3217 ITLNDDVGSS
-3227 NGTLTDGSVTDDNK
+3227 KGTLTDGSVTDDNK

-3266 NADEQGE
+3266 TADEQGQ

-3373 EDGKWIFTPDSD
+3373 EDGKWFFTPDSD

-3512 GDSDSHSL
+3512 GDSDSHLL

-3648 IDISAPN
+3648 IDISAPT

-4221 YNSKGELI
+4221 YNSKGELV

-4266 TNGAVNHVGATN
+4266 TNGTVNHVGATN

-4314 NNTIGANG
+4314 NNTVGANG

>member
-1 MSKTLALVIRGKDG
+1 MEFMMSKTLALVIRGKDG

-174 HYNQDSAPL
+174 HHNQDSAPL

-235 WSFTS
+235 WSFTP

-264 PCSPVNFFVDTVAP
+264 PCSPVNFIVDTVAP

-330 ETTVDAT
+330 ETIVDAT
-337 GHWSFQPAVALTEG
+337 GHWSFQPAVALSEG

-394 DVVGPITNGAVTDD
+394 DVVGPITNGAFTDD

-517 TRPVIMGSGKPGG
+517 TRPLIMGSGKPGG

-677 GAEIPIATITIDTTL
+677 GAQIPIATITIDTTL
-692 PDEASEITI
+692 PDAASEITI

-974 GNTSPATSAGTIT
+974 GNTSPATAAGTIT
-987 IDTSTPAVAEN
+987 IDSTAPAAASE
-998 VIISSNDQPIADGAS
+998 VILSGDDQPLADGAS
-1013 TKDNTPTLSGEA
+1013 TKDSTPTVSGEA
-1025 EPGSTVVIY
+1025 EPGSIVVIY
-1034 DNGTEIGTVTADEN
+1034 DNGVEIGSVTSDAD

-1060 DGEHAFTVD
+1060 E
-1069 VTDPA
+1069 
-1074 GNTSPSTSA
+1074 
-1083 GTITIDTTAP
+1083 
-1093 AAASEVT
+1093 
-1100 LSGDN
+1100 
-1105 QSFSDGASTKDATPT
+1105 
-1120 LSGEA
+1120 
-1125 EPGSTVAIYDNGVEI
+1125 
-1140 GTVTADAD
+1140 
-1148 GNWSFTPATALT
+1148 
-1160 DGEHAFTVDVT
+1160 
-1171 DAAGNTSPAT
+1171 
-1181 SAGTITIDT
+1181 
-1190 SAPAVA
+1190 
-1196 DNVTI
+1196 
-1201 SANDQTLAD
+1201 
-1210 GASTQDTTPT
+1210 
-1220 LSGEAEPGSTVVIY
+1220 
-1234 DNGVEIGTV
+1234 
-1243 TADAD
+1243 
-1248 GNWSFIPAT
+1248 
-1257 ALDDGEHTFTVDV
+1257 
-1270 TDPAGNTSP
+1270 
-1279 STSAGTIT
+1279 
-1287 IDTTAP
+1287 
-1293 AAASE
+1293 
-1298 VTLSGDNQSFSDGA
+1298 
-1312 STKDATPTL
+1312 
-1321 SGEAEPGS
+1321 
-1329 TVAIYDNGVEI
+1329 
-1340 GTVTADADGNWS
+1340 
-1352 FTPATALTDG
+1352 
-1362 EHAFTVDV
+1362 
-1370 TDAAGNTS
+1370 
-1378 PATSAGTITIDT
+1378 
-1390 SAPAVADNVTISA
+1390 
-1403 NDQTL
+1403 
-1408 ADGASTKD
+1408 
-1416 NTPTLSG
+1416 
-1423 EAEAGSTVVI
+1423 
-1433 YDNGEA
+1433 
-1439 IGTVTADENGNWSF
+1439 
-1453 TPETALDD
+1453 
-1461 GEHAF
+1461 
-1466 TVNVTDVAGNAS
+1466 
-1478 PSTSAGTITI
+1478 
-1488 DTTAPAAAS
+1488 
-1497 EVTLSGD
+1497 
-1504 DQTLADGAS
+1504 
-1513 TKDNTP
+1513 
-1519 TLSGEAEP
+1519 
-1527 GSTVV
+1527 
-1532 IYDNGT
+1532 
-1538 EIGSV
+1538 
-1543 TVDENGN
+1543 
-1550 WSFTPATTL
+1550 
-1559 DDGEHAFTVNV
+1559 
-1570 TDPAGN
+1570 
-1576 TSPSTSAGTITID
+1576 
-1589 TTAPA
+1589 
-1594 AASEVTLSGDNQPLV
+1594 
-1609 DGAST
+1609 
-1614 QDNTPTLSGEAEPG
+1614 
-1628 STVVIYDNGTEIG
+1628 
-1641 SVTADENG
+1641 
-1649 NWSFTPETALDD
+1649 
-1661 GEHAFT
+1661 
-1667 VNVTDAA
+1667 
-1674 GNTSPATAAGTIT
+1674 
-1687 IDTSAPAV
+1687 
-1695 ADNVTISAND
+1695 
-1705 QPLADGASTQ
+1705 
-1715 DNMPTVS
+1715 
-1722 GEAEPGST
+1722 
-1730 VVIYDNGTEIGTVT
+1730 
-1744 ADENGNWSF
+1744 
-1753 TPETALD
+1753 
-1760 DGEHTFTVNVTD
+1760 GEHTFTVNVTD
-1772 PAGNTSPSTSAG
+1772 A
-1784 TITIDTTA
+1784 
-1792 PAAASEVTLS
+1792 V
-1802 GGDQTLADGTSTKDN
+1802 
-1817 TPTLSGDAEA
+1817 
-1827 GSTVVIYDNGTE
+1827 
-1839 IGTVTADA
+1839 
-1847 DGNWSFTPATAL
+1847 
-1859 DDGEHTF
+1859 
-1866 TVDVTD
+1866 
-1872 PAGNT
+1872 GNT

-1978 PSTSAGTIT
+1978 P
-1987 IDTTAPAAASEVTLS
+1987 
-2002 GDDQPLADGA
+2002 
-2012 STQDSTPTVSGEA
+2012 
-2025 EAGSIVVIYDNGV
+2025 
-2038 EIGSVTADADGSWSF
+2038 
-2053 TPATALDD
+2053 
-2061 GEHTFTVNVT
+2061 
-2071 DPAGNTSP
+2071 

-2147 DDNWSFTPET
+2147 DGNWSFTPET

-2205 QTLADGASTK
+2205 QPLADGASTQ
-2215 DTTPTVSGEAEAGS
+2215 DSTPTVSGEAEPGS

-2235 NGTEIGTVTAD
+2235 NGTEIGSVTAD
-2246 ENGNWSFTPQTALD
+2246 ENGSWSFTPETALD

-2323 EAEPGSTVVIYDNGT
+2323 EAEPGSTVVIYDNGV

-2463 HTFTVDV
+2463 HTFTVNV
-2470 TDPAGNT
+2470 TDPAGNTSPATSAGTITIDTTAPAAASEVTLSGDDQTLADGASTKDNTPTLSGEAEPGSTVVIYDNGVEIGTVTADENGNWSFTPEAALDDGEHAFTVNVTDAAGNTSPATAAGTITIDTTAPAAASEVILSGDDQTLADGASTKDSMPTVSGEAEAGSTVVIYDNGTEIGSVTADADGNWSFTPETALDDGEHAFTVEVNDPAGNTSPATAAGTITIDTTAPAAASEVTLSGDGQTLADGASTKDSTPTVSGEAEAGSTVVIYDNGVEIGTVTADADGNWTFTPETALDDGEHAFTVNVTDAAGNT

-2530 VTIYDNGVEI
+2530 VTIYDNGEAI
-2540 GTVTADAD
+2540 GTVTADEN
-2548 GNWSFTPETV
+2548 GNWSFTPETA
-2558 LTDGEHAFTVDVTD
+2558 LDDGEHAFTVDVTD
-2572 AAGNTSPATAAG
+2572 PAGNTSPATAAG

-2746 IADADGNWSF
+2746 IADADGHWNF

-2770 LTITDPSGNNSN
+2770 LTITDPSGNTSN

-2876 VNDGAGN
+2876 VTDGAGN
-2883 TSAASDTVVF
+2883 TSAASDTIVF
-2893 TVDTVAQAASDI
+2893 TVDTVAQAASDM

-2960 WQFTPASPLNDG
+2960 WQFTPATPLNDG

-2983 AGNNSSASPAIAITV
+2983 AGNNSAASPTIAITV
-2998 DTTAPEGVID
+2998 DTTAPEGVKD
-3008 VAFTDD
+3008 VAFSDD

-3033 VISGTADANSTIA
+3033 AISGTADANSTIA

-3088 GRISEESAATTLII
+3088 GRISEESAATTLIV

-3157 VIGQVTADAEGK
+3157 VTGQVTADAEGK

-3217 ITLNDDAGSS
+3217 ITLNDDVGSS
-3227 NGTLTDGSVTDDNK
+3227 KGTLTDGSVTDDNK

-3266 NADEQGE
+3266 TADEQGQ

-3308 VTVDTLA
+3308 VMIDTLA

-3373 EDGKWIFTPDSD
+3373 EDGKWFFTPDSD

-3485 TANLQESALA
+3485 TANLQDSALA
-3495 EGDYTIQ
+3495 DGDYTIQ

-3792 WSFFQSVRGTS
+3792 WSFFQSVRGTT

-4221 YNSKGELI
+4221 YNSKGELV

-4539 LANTQA
+4539 LANTEA

>member
-41 NADGNVSP
+41 NADGNASP

-138 ESSHGFTIGLPGWL
+138 ESSHGFTFGLAGWL

-174 HYNQDSAPL
+174 HHNQDSAPL

-235 WSFTS
+235 WSFTP

-278 GALAFE
+278 GARAFE

-356 LVQVD
+356 LVQVA

-606 IINDQGITDD
+606 VINDQGITDD

-692 PDEASEITI
+692 PDAASEITI

-710 GEATSITNPTLSGE
+710 GEATSVTNPTLSGE

-756 TALDDGEHAFT
+756 TALDDGEHTFT
-767 VEVTDAAGN
+767 VDVTDPAGN

-798 VTLSGDDQSLSDGA
+798 VILSGDDQPLADGA
-812 STQDN
+812 STKDS
-817 TPTLSG
+817 TPTVSG
-823 EAEPGSTVV
+823 EAEPGSIVV
-832 IYDNGEAIG
+832 IYDNGVEIG
-841 TVTADENGNWS
+841 SVTSDADGNWS
-852 FTPETALDDGEHTF
+852 FTPETALADGEHT
-866 TVDVT
+866 
-871 DPAGNTSPSTSAGTI
+871 
-886 TIDTTAP
+886 
-893 AAASEVTLIGDDQS
+893 
-907 LSDGA
+907 
-912 STKDTTPTVSG
+912 
-923 EAEAGSTVVIYDN
+923 
-936 GEAIGT
+936 
-942 VTADEN
+942 
-948 GNWSFTPETA
+948 
-958 LTDGEHA
+958 
-965 FTVDVTDPA
+965 
-974 GNTSPATSAGTIT
+974 
-987 IDTSTPAVAEN
+987 
-998 VIISSNDQPIADGAS
+998 
-1013 TKDNTPTLSGEA
+1013 
-1025 EPGSTVVIY
+1025 
-1034 DNGTEIGTVTADEN
+1034 
-1048 GNWSFTPETALD
+1048 
-1060 DGEHAFTVD
+1060 
-1069 VTDPA
+1069 
-1074 GNTSPSTSA
+1074 
-1083 GTITIDTTAP
+1083 
-1093 AAASEVT
+1093 
-1100 LSGDN
+1100 
-1105 QSFSDGASTKDATPT
+1105 
-1120 LSGEA
+1120 
-1125 EPGSTVAIYDNGVEI
+1125 
-1140 GTVTADAD
+1140 
-1148 GNWSFTPATALT
+1148 
-1160 DGEHAFTVDVT
+1160 
-1171 DAAGNTSPAT
+1171 
-1181 SAGTITIDT
+1181 
-1190 SAPAVA
+1190 
-1196 DNVTI
+1196 
-1201 SANDQTLAD
+1201 
-1210 GASTQDTTPT
+1210 
-1220 LSGEAEPGSTVVIY
+1220 
-1234 DNGVEIGTV
+1234 
-1243 TADAD
+1243 
-1248 GNWSFIPAT
+1248 
-1257 ALDDGEHTFTVDV
+1257 
-1270 TDPAGNTSP
+1270 
-1279 STSAGTIT
+1279 
-1287 IDTTAP
+1287 
-1293 AAASE
+1293 
-1298 VTLSGDNQSFSDGA
+1298 
-1312 STKDATPTL
+1312 
-1321 SGEAEPGS
+1321 
-1329 TVAIYDNGVEI
+1329 
-1340 GTVTADADGNWS
+1340 
-1352 FTPATALTDG
+1352 
-1362 EHAFTVDV
+1362 
-1370 TDAAGNTS
+1370 
-1378 PATSAGTITIDT
+1378 
-1390 SAPAVADNVTISA
+1390 
-1403 NDQTL
+1403 
-1408 ADGASTKD
+1408 
-1416 NTPTLSG
+1416 
-1423 EAEAGSTVVI
+1423 
-1433 YDNGEA
+1433 
-1439 IGTVTADENGNWSF
+1439 
-1453 TPETALDD
+1453 
-1461 GEHAF
+1461 
-1466 TVNVTDVAGNAS
+1466 
-1478 PSTSAGTITI
+1478 
-1488 DTTAPAAAS
+1488 
-1497 EVTLSGD
+1497 
-1504 DQTLADGAS
+1504 
-1513 TKDNTP
+1513 
-1519 TLSGEAEP
+1519 
-1527 GSTVV
+1527 
-1532 IYDNGT
+1532 
-1538 EIGSV
+1538 
-1543 TVDENGN
+1543 
-1550 WSFTPATTL
+1550 
-1559 DDGEHAFTVNV
+1559 FTVNV

-1594 AASEVTLSGDNQPLV
+1594 AASEVTLSGDNQSLSDGASTKDATPTLSGEAEPGSTVVIYDNGTEIGSVTADADGNWSFTPETALTDGEHAFTVDVTDPAGNTSPATAAGTITIDSTAPAAASEVILSGDDQPLADGASTKDSTPTV
-1609 DGAST
+1609 SGEAEAGSIVVIYDNGVEIGSVTADADGSWSFTPATALDDGEHTFTVNVTDPAGNTSPATSAGTITIDTTAPAAASEVTLSGDDQPLADGASTKDSMPTISGEAEPGSIVVIYDNGTEIGTVTADADGNWSFTPETALDDGEHTFTVNVTDPAGNTSPSTSAGTITIDTTAPAAASEVILSGDDQTLADGASTKDTTPTVSGEAEAGSTVVIYDNGVEIGTVTADENGNWSFTPQTALDDGEHTFTVNVTDAAGNTSPSTSAGTITIDTSAPAVADNVTISANDQTLADGAST
-1614 QDNTPTLSGEAEPG
+1614 QDTTPTVSGEAEPG

-1687 IDTSAPAV
+1687 IDTTAPA
-1695 ADNVTISAND
+1695 AASEVTLSGDD
-1705 QPLADGASTQ
+1705 QTLADGASTQ
-1715 DNMPTVS
+1715 DNMPTVSGEAEPGSTVVIYDNGVEIGSVTADADGNWSFTPETTLDDGEHAFTVDVTDPAGNTSPSTTAGTITIDTTAPAAASEVTLSGDDQTLADGASTKDNTPTLSGEAEPGSTVVIYDNGVEIGTVTADENGNWSFTPATTLDDGEHAFTVNVTDPAGNTSPATAAGTITIDTTAPAAASEVTLTGDNQPLADGASTKDTTPTVSGEAEAGSTVVIYDNGEAIGTVTADENGNWSFTPETALDDGEHAFTVNVTDPAGNTSPATAAGTITIDTTAPAAASEITLSGDDQSLSDGASTQDTTPTIS

-1772 PAGNTSPSTSAG
+1772 A
-1784 TITIDTTA
+1784 
-1792 PAAASEVTLS
+1792 
-1802 GGDQTLADGTSTKDN
+1802 
-1817 TPTLSGDAEA
+1817 
-1827 GSTVVIYDNGTE
+1827 
-1839 IGTVTADA
+1839 
-1847 DGNWSFTPATAL
+1847 
-1859 DDGEHTF
+1859 
-1866 TVDVTD
+1866 
-1872 PAGNT
+1872 AGNT

-1884 TIAIDTSAPA
+1884 TITIDTSAPA

-2002 GDDQPLADGA
+2002 GDDQSLSDGA
-2012 STQDSTPTVSGEA
+2012 STQDTMPTISGEA
-2025 EAGSIVVIYDNGV
+2025 EPGSTVVIYDNGN
-2038 EIGSVTADADGSWSF
+2038 EIGSVTADENGNWSF
-2053 TPATALDD
+2053 TPQTALDD
-2061 GEHTFTVNVT
+2061 GEHAFTVNVT

-2094 AACEVTLSGDDQ
+2094 AADNVTISANDQ
-2106 PLADGASTKDSMP
+2106 TLADGASTKDNTP
-2119 TISGEAEPGSIVV
+2119 TLSGEAEAGSTVV

-2137 TEIGTVTADA
+2137 EAIGTVTADENG
-2147 DDNWSFTPET
+2147 NWSFTPET
-2157 ALDDGEHTFTVNVTD
+2157 ALDDGEHAFTVNVTD
-2172 PAGNTSPS
+2172 VAGNTSPS
-2180 TSAGTITIDTTAP
+2180 TSAGTITIDTSAP
-2193 AAASEVILSGDD
+2193 AVADNVTISAND

-2215 DTTPTVSGEAEAGS
+2215 DNTPTLSGEAEAGS

-2235 NGTEIGTVTAD
+2235 NGTEIGSVTAD
-2246 ENGNWSFTPQTALD
+2246 ADGNWSFTPETALD
-2260 DGEHTFTVNV
+2260 DGEHAFTVEVN
-2270 TDAAGN
+2270 DPAGN
-2276 TSPSTSAGTI
+2276 TSPATAAGTI

-2298 VTLSGDDQSLS
+2298 VTLSGDGQTLA
-2309 DGASTQDTTPTVSG
+2309 DGASTKDSTPTVSG
-2323 EAEPGSTVVIYDNGT
+2323 EAEAGSIVVIYDNGV
-2338 EIGSVTADENGNW
+2338 EIGTVTADADGNW
-2351 SFTPET
+2351 SFTPAT

-2391 APAAASEVTLSGDD
+2391 APAAASEVTLTGDN
-2405 QTLADGA
+2405 QPLADGA
-2412 STKDSTPTV
+2412 STKDTTPTV
-2421 SGEAEAGSIVVIYDN
+2421 SGEAEAGSTVVIYDN
-2436 GVEIGSVT
+2436 GEAIGTVT
-2444 ADADG
+2444 ADENG
-2449 SWSFT
+2449 NWSFT
-2454 PATALDDGE
+2454 PETALDIGE
-2463 HTFTVDV
+2463 HAFTVNV

-2504 DQPLADGASTKDS
+2504 DQSLSDGASTQDT
-2517 TPTVSG
+2517 TPTISG

-2530 VTIYDNGVEI
+2530 V
-2540 GTVTADAD
+2540 
-2548 GNWSFTPETV
+2548 
-2558 LTDGEHAFTVDVTD
+2558 
-2572 AAGNTSPATAAG
+2572 
-2584 TITIDTTAPAAA
+2584 
-2596 SEVTL
+2596 
-2601 SGDDQTLA
+2601 
-2609 DGASTKDNTPTLS
+2609 
-2622 GEAEAGSTVV
+2622 V
-2632 IYDNGVEIGTVTAD
+2632 IYDNGTEIGTVTAD
-2646 ENGSW
+2646 ENGNW
-2651 SFTPETGLTDG
+2651 SFTPETALTDG

-2782 SLPAGVIVV
+2782 SLPAGVIVI

-2865 LGDGEHSITVK
+2865 LGDGEHSIIVK
-2876 VNDGAGN
+2876 VTDGAGN
-2883 TSAASDTVVF
+2883 TSAASDTIVF
-2893 TVDTVAQAASDI
+2893 TVDTVAQAASDM

-2960 WQFTPASPLNDG
+2960 WQFTPATPLNDG

-2983 AGNNSSASPAIAITV
+2983 AGNNSAASPTIAITV
-2998 DTTAPEGVID
+2998 DTTAPEGVKD
-3008 VAFTDD
+3008 VAFSDD

-3033 VISGTADANSTIA
+3033 AISGTADANSTIA

-3088 GRISEESAATTLII
+3088 GRISEESAATTLIV

-3217 ITLNDDAGSS
+3217 ITLNDDVGSS
-3227 NGTLTDGSVTDDNK
+3227 KGTLTDGSVTDDNK
-3241 PTLSGK
+3241 PTLSGN

-3266 NADEQGE
+3266 TADEQGQ

-3308 VTVDTLA
+3308 VMVDTLA

-3648 IDISAPN
+3648 IDISAPT

-3792 WSFFQSVRGTS
+3792 WSFFQSVRGTT

-4221 YNSKGELI
+4221 YNSKGELV

-4539 LANTQA
+4539 LANTEA